1 MEILCG
7 QKHLSAQELWGK
19 GKSIVTDF
27 NSLIAEFG
35 NQVRENLRFGEGE
48 PEAQLTNPVATLL
61 KGFGALHSMEV
72 QTVRETSLKTAGGGL
87 VSEGLVRPDYAIMV
101 DGVLT
106 GYVEL
111 KAPGKNIDPDSF
123 TKKSHEYKQWQ
134 RLRNLPNLLYTNGT
148 EWRLYRYGKP
158 VPTGSEKND
167 NAVNVSAGSVII
179 NKKRVLFP
187 EKITWSA
194 PANLA
199 TLFLN
204 FLRWVP
210 APITSADRLV
220 ETLAPLAALL
230 REEMLLGLD
239 AQEKTYKADQAK
251 AKKKGE
257 EDLLIPSK
265 LVGLRDDWRDTLAP
279 GTSNEEF
286 ADSFAQTVV
295 FSLVVALSEG
305 HNLSIESLST
315 MANRLR
321 SQHGLLGNA
330 LGLLTEH
337 LDEKSSLYNAL
348 AVIVR
353 VMGAASWEYISGGK
367 ADVYLHLYE
376 HFLSIYNPEQRKKT
390 GSYYTPV
397 EVVDQMVRL
406 VDDALRTYMGKEH
419 GLASEGVSV
428 IDPAMGTGTYPLSV
442 MHKVAKTESLAPAAR
457 TRALNR
463 LAKNLYGFELQ
474 SGPFSVAE
482 LRLNQTLKELGADVP
497 EDGLNLY
504 VADTLY
510 DPYSRAKPMSGNTLR
525 LLSQLSNKAT
535 RVKREVPIQVCIGN
549 PPYKDKAQGMGGWVE
564 SGHRYKKKDEKEK
577 NSPILDDFRAPSM
590 GGYERVLK
598 NLYIYFWRWAF
609 WKVFEDSFR
618 VIESESDNSQHAG
631 VVCFITPSS
640 YLNGP
645 GFAGMREYI
654 RRSSSRGW
662 IINVTP
668 EGYGPEKENA
678 IFAIKTPVAISLFI
692 REENTDEERMADIRY
707 VALHGTFEE
716 KMQAL
721 ANLELDGE
729 EFMPVRSGW
738 GNQFAPDSGKDW
750 NSYLYMDDLYS
761 VSSSGIDPSRKWVV
775 APSQRIL
782 EERWSELTEGNDLKI
797 RANRF
802 KETPT
807 AGIAK
812 GKTPLLGNDTFQ
824 GSKES
829 LNDQIAREVIPTV
842 PNIVPIGYRSF
853 DRQYILADARLLD
866 RPRPK
871 LWPYRIQNQIFIV
884 EQYARNPKNGP
895 GLYFSSLIPDKNA
908 FKGSHGGRCYPVFTT
923 DGEPNLRTSVAQLL
937 CERFGNDA
945 PGNLVYYLAAL
956 TGHPEYVR
964 TFSKP
969 LETSHMR
976 APLTADP
983 ELWERAVQLGKQV
996 VWLHTYGERG
1006 EPLPGMKYLHQ
1017 LPEGADYTLPN
1028 PTVDM
1033 GKTMPEEKPS
1043 FSPDPV
1049 DSLSEEEN
1057 NPVMGTV
1064 SFGQAR
1070 CENMEKRV
1078 FDYTIGGNQVLGL
1091 WAKYRLKKPEEVS
1104 SSPLDEIVQRE
1115 WPEAWSEEY
1124 ERLLYTLT
1132 HLVHL
1137 EPAQEKLLDEVLAG
1151 EQIFREEF
1159 VDTED

>member
-1 MEILCG
+1 M
-7 QKHLSAQELWGK
+7 
-19 GKSIVTDF
+19 
-27 NSLIAEFG
+27 
-35 NQVRENLRFGEGE
+35 
-48 PEAQLTNPVATLL
+48 
-61 KGFGALHSMEV
+61 
-72 QTVRETSLKTAGGGL
+72 
-87 VSEGLVRPDYAIMV
+87 RPDYAIMV

-111 KAPGKNIDPDSF
+111 KAPGKNIDPASF
-123 TKKSHEYKQWQ
+123 GKKSHEYRQWQ

-148 EWRLYRYGKP
+148 EWRLYRYGEP
-158 VPTGSEKND
+158 VLTSTGYD
-167 NAVNVSAGSVII
+167 AVHMHGSFSGHGT
-179 NKKRVLFP
+179 L
-187 EKITWSA
+187 SA
-194 PANLA
+194 PDALA
-199 TLFLN
+199 TFFLN

-210 APITSADRLV
+210 APIKSADQLV

-230 REEMLLGLD
+230 REEMLLGLA

-257 EDLLIPSK
+257 EDFVIPPP
-265 LVGLRDDWRDTLAP
+265 LVGLRKDWRDTLAP
-279 GTSNEEF
+279 STSNEEF

-305 HNLSIESLST
+305 HDLSLETFST
-315 MANRLR
+315 MAGRLR

-353 VMGAASWEYISGGK
+353 VMDAASWADISGGK
-367 ADVYLHLYE
+367 SDVYLHLYE
-376 HFLSIYNPEQRKKT
+376 HFLKVYNPEQRKKT

-406 VDDALRTYMGKEH
+406 VDDALRTYLGKEH

-442 MHKVAKTESLAPAAR
+442 MHQVAKTESLSPAAR

-504 VADTLY
+504 VADTLS
-510 DPYSRAKPMSGNTLR
+510 DPYAKQKPVNGNTLR

-549 PPYKDKAQGMGGWVE
+549 PPYKDKAEGMGGWVE
-564 SGHRYKKKDEKEK
+564 SGFRSADVA
-577 NSPILDDFRAPSM
+577 SPILDDFRAPGM
-590 GGYERVLK
+590 GKYEYVLK
-598 NLYIYFWRWAF
+598 NLYVYFWRWAF

-618 VIESESDNSQHAG
+618 ALEGQLDSAQHAG
-631 VVCFITPSS
+631 VVCFITADG

-668 EGYGPEKENA
+668 EGKRPPAKNA
-678 IFAIKTPVAISLFI
+678 VFAIETPVSIALFL
-692 REENTDEERMADIRY
+692 REENTDEETPADIRY
-707 VALHGTFEE
+707 VALHGTFAE

-721 ANLELDGE
+721 ATLDLEGAGFE
-729 EFMPVRSGW
+729 PVRSGW
-738 GNQFAPDSGKDW
+738 GDKFAPEAGGDWDSYPELPDFYASCFPGVKP
-750 NSYLYMDDLYS
+750 N
-761 VSSSGIDPSRKWVV
+761 KTWVY
-775 APSQRIL
+775 APSESVLQ
-782 EERWSELTEGNDLKI
+782 ERWAELIEGNDLEV
-797 RANRF
+797 RAERF
-802 KETPT
+802 KETGST
-807 AGIAK
+807 SISAGK
-812 GKTPLLGNDTFQ
+812 KPLPGKDTFQ
-824 GSKES
+824 GSRES
-829 LNDQIAREVIPTV
+829 LNDQIARELIPDA
-842 PNIVPIGYRSF
+842 PNIVPVGYRSF
-853 DRQYILADARLLD
+853 DRQYILADSRLLERA
-866 RPRPK
+866 RPE
-871 LWPYRIQNQIFIV
+871 LWEHRVPGQIFIV
-884 EQYARNPKNGP
+884 EQHAHYPKAGP
-895 GLYFSSLIPDKNA
+895 GLYFSALIPDMHA
-908 FKGSHGGRCYPVFTT
+908 FNNRGGRAHPALTIGGT
-923 DGEPNLRTSVAQLL
+923 PNLTEPAKQMLR
-937 CERFGNDA
+937 ERLGDNA
-945 PGNLVYYLAAL
+945 PGDLVYYLAAL
-956 TGHPEYVR
+956 TGHPGYVR
-964 TFSKP
+964 TFDEP
-969 LETSHMR
+969 LQQAGIR
-976 APLTADP
+976 VPLTADP
-983 ELWERAVQLGKQV
+983 ALWERAVQLGKQV

-1017 LPEGADYTLPN
+1017 LPEGADYVLPT

-1033 GKTMPEEKPS
+1033 GKTMPEKKPS

-1049 DSLSEEEN
+1049 NSLSEEQN
-1057 NPVMGTV
+1057 IPVTGTV
-1064 SFGQAR
+1064 SFGRAR

-1078 FDYTIGGNQVLGL
+1078 FDYTVGGNQVLGL
-1091 WAKYRLKKPEEVS
+1091 WAKYRLKKPGVRS
-1104 SSPLDEIVQRE
+1104 SSPLDYIVQRE
-1115 WPEAWSEEY
+1115 WPPAWSEEY

>member
-1 MEILCG
+1 M
-7 QKHLSAQELWGK
+7 
-19 GKSIVTDF
+19 
-27 NSLIAEFG
+27 
-35 NQVRENLRFGEGE
+35 
-48 PEAQLTNPVATLL
+48 
-61 KGFGALHSMEV
+61 
-72 QTVRETSLKTAGGGL
+72 
-87 VSEGLVRPDYAIMV
+87 RPDYAIMV

-111 KAPGKNIDPDSF
+111 KAPGKNIDPASF
-123 TKKSHEYKQWQ
+123 TKKSHEYRQWQ

-148 EWRLYRYGKP
+148 EWRLYRYGEP
-158 VPTGSEKND
+158 VLTSTGYD
-167 NAVNVSAGSVII
+167 AVHMHGSFSGHGT
-179 NKKRVLFP
+179 L
-187 EKITWSA
+187 SA
-194 PANLA
+194 PDALA
-199 TLFLN
+199 TFFLN

-210 APITSADRLV
+210 APIKSADQLV

-230 REEMLLGLD
+230 REEMLLGLS

-257 EDLLIPSK
+257 EDFVIPPP
-265 LVGLRDDWRDTLAP
+265 LVGLRKDWRDTLAP
-279 GTSNEEF
+279 STSNEEF

-305 HNLSIESLST
+305 HDLSLETFST
-315 MANRLR
+315 MAGRLR

-353 VMGAASWEYISGGK
+353 VIGAASWVDISGGK
-367 ADVYLHLYE
+367 SDVYLHLYE
-376 HFLSIYNPEQRKKT
+376 HFLKVYNPEQRKKT

-406 VDDALRTYMGKEH
+406 VDDALRTYLGKEH

-442 MHKVAKTESLAPAAR
+442 MHQVAKAESLAPAAR

-482 LRLNQTLKELGADVP
+482 LRLNQTLREMGAEVP

-504 VADTLY
+504 VADTLG
-510 DPYSRAKPMSGNTLR
+510 DPYAKQKPVNGNTLR

-549 PPYKDKAQGMGGWVE
+549 PPYKDKAEGMGGWVE
-564 SGHRYKKKDEKEK
+564 SGFRSADVA
-577 NSPILDDFRAPSM
+577 SPILDDFRAQGM
-590 GGYERVLK
+590 GKYEYVLK
-598 NLYIYFWRWAF
+598 NLYVYFWRWAF

-618 VIESESDNSQHAG
+618 ALEGQPDSAQRAG
-631 VVCFITPSS
+631 VVCFITASG

-668 EGYGPEKENA
+668 EGKRPPAKNA
-678 IFAIKTPVAISLFI
+678 VFAIETPVSIALFL
-692 REENTDEERMADIRY
+692 REENTDEETPADIRY
-707 VALHGTFEE
+707 VALHGTFAE
-716 KMQAL
+716 KMQGLAAL
-721 ANLELDGE
+721 DLDGA
-729 EFMPVRSGW
+729 EFEPVRSGW
-738 GNQFAPDSGKDW
+738 GDKFAPEAGGDWDSYPELPDFYASCFPGVKP
-750 NSYLYMDDLYS
+750 N
-761 VSSSGIDPSRKWVV
+761 KTWVY
-775 APSQRIL
+775 APSESVLQ
-782 EERWSELTEGNDLKI
+782 ERWAELIEGNNLEV
-797 RANRF
+797 RAERF
-802 KETPT
+802 KETRDT
-807 AGIAK
+807 KITE
-812 GKTPLLGNDTFQ
+812 GKNPLPGSDTFQ
-824 GSKES
+824 GSLES
-829 LNDQIAREVIPTV
+829 LNDQIARELIPDT
-842 PNIVPIGYRSF
+842 PNIVQVGYRSF
-853 DRQYILADARLLD
+853 DRQYILADARLAD
-866 RPRPK
+866 MPRPK
-871 LWPYRIQNQIFIV
+871 LWEHRIPEQIFIV
-884 EQYARNPKNGP
+884 EQHAHYPKAGP
-895 GLYFSSLIPDKNA
+895 GLHFSALIPDMDA
-908 FKGSHGGRCYPVFTT
+908 FKGSEGGRAHPVLNINGT
-923 DGEPNLRTSVAQLL
+923 PNLTEPAAQMLR
-937 CERFGNDA
+937 ERFGNNA
-945 PGNLVYYLAAL
+945 PDDLVYYLAAL
-956 TGHPEYVR
+956 TGHPGYVR
-964 TFSKP
+964 TFDEP
-969 LETSHMR
+969 LQQAGIR
-976 APLTADP
+976 VPLTADP
-983 ELWERAVQLGKQV
+983 ALWERAVQLGKQV

-1017 LPEGADYTLPN
+1017 IPEGADYVLPT

-1033 GKTMPEEKPS
+1033 GKTMPEKKPS

-1064 SFGQAR
+1064 SFGRAR
-1070 CENMEKRV
+1070 CENVEKRV
-1078 FDYTIGGNQVLGL
+1078 FDYTVGGNQVLGL
-1091 WAKYRLKKPEEVS
+1091 WAKYRLKKPVVRRS
-1104 SSPLDEIVQRE
+1104 SSLNDIVQRE

-1124 ERLLYTLT
+1124 ERLFYTLT

-1137 EPAQEKLLDEVLAG
+1137 EPAQEKLLDEVLVG

-1159 VDTED
+1159 VDTEN

>member
-1 MEILCG
+1 M
-7 QKHLSAQELWGK
+7 
-19 GKSIVTDF
+19 
-27 NSLIAEFG
+27 
-35 NQVRENLRFGEGE
+35 
-48 PEAQLTNPVATLL
+48 
-61 KGFGALHSMEV
+61 
-72 QTVRETSLKTAGGGL
+72 
-87 VSEGLVRPDYAIMV
+87 RPDYAIMV

-111 KAPGKNIDPDSF
+111 KAPDKNIDPASF
-123 TKKSHEYKQWQ
+123 TKKSHEYRQWQ

-148 EWRLYRYGKP
+148 EWRLYRYGEP
-158 VPTGSEKND
+158 VLTSTGYD
-167 NAVNVSAGSVII
+167 AVHMHGSFSGHGT
-179 NKKRVLFP
+179 L
-187 EKITWSA
+187 SA
-194 PANLA
+194 PDALA
-199 TLFLN
+199 TFFLN

-210 APITSADRLV
+210 APIKSADQLV

-230 REEMLLGLD
+230 REEMLLGL
-239 AQEKTYKADQAK
+239 AVQEKTYKADQAK

-257 EDLLIPSK
+257 EDFVIPPP
-265 LVGLRDDWRDTLAP
+265 LVGLRKDWRDTLAP
-279 GTSNEEF
+279 STSNEEF

-305 HNLSIESLST
+305 HDLSLETFST
-315 MANRLR
+315 MAGRLR

-353 VMGAASWEYISGGK
+353 VMGAASWADISGGK
-367 ADVYLHLYE
+367 SDVYLHLYE
-376 HFLSIYNPEQRKKT
+376 HFLKVYNPEQRKKT

-406 VDDALRTYMGKEH
+406 VDDALRTYLGKEH

-442 MHKVAKTESLAPAAR
+442 MHKVARTESLAPAAR

-482 LRLNQTLKELGADVP
+482 LRLNQTLKELGSDIP

-504 VADTLY
+504 VADTLS
-510 DPYSRAKPMSGNTLR
+510 DPYAKQKPVNGNTLR

-549 PPYKDKAQGMGGWVE
+549 PPYKDKAEGMGGWVE
-564 SGHRYKKKDEKEK
+564 SGFRSA
-577 NSPILDDFRAPSM
+577 NVASPILDDFRAPGM
-590 GGYERVLK
+590 GKYGYVLK
-598 NLYIYFWRWAF
+598 NLYVYFWRWAF

-618 VIESESDNSQHAG
+618 ALEGQPDSSKRAG
-631 VVCFITPSS
+631 AVCFITASG
-640 YLNGP
+640 YLKGP

-654 RRSSSRGW
+654 RRSASRGW

-668 EGYGPEKENA
+668 EGKRPPAKNA
-678 IFAIKTPVAISLFI
+678 VFAIETPVSIALFL
-692 REENTDEERMADIRY
+692 REENTDEETPADIRY
-707 VALHGTFEE
+707 VALHGKLEE

-721 ANLELDGE
+721 ATLDLDGA
-729 EFMPVRSGW
+729 EFEPVRSGW
-738 GNQFAPDSGKDW
+738 GDKFAPEAGGDWDSYPELVDFYTK
-750 NSYLYMDDLYS
+750 NFQ
-761 VSSSGIDPSRKWVV
+761 GIKPNKTWVY
-775 APSQRIL
+775 APAETVLR
-782 EERWSELTEGNDLKI
+782 ERWVELIEGNDLEV
-797 RANRF
+797 RTERF
-802 KETPT
+802 KETPST
-807 AGIAK
+807 SIFK
-812 GKTPLLGNDTFQ
+812 GKKPLPGKDTFQ
-824 GSKES
+824 GSRES
-829 LNDQIAREVIPTV
+829 LNDQIAREVIPDA
-842 PNIVPIGYRSF
+842 PNIVPVGYRSF
-853 DRQYILADARLLD
+853 DRQYILADSRLLERE
-866 RPRPK
+866 RPE
-871 LWPYRIQNQIFIV
+871 LWEHRVPGQIFIV
-884 EQYARNPKNGP
+884 EQHAHYPKAGP
-895 GLYFSSLIPDKNA
+895 GLHFSTLIPDLDA
-908 FKGSHGGRCYPVFTT
+908 FNNRGGRAHPVLNVS
-923 DGEPNLRTSVAQLL
+923 GVPNLTEPAKQMLR
-937 CERFGNDA
+937 ERFGDNA
-945 PGNLVYYLAAL
+945 PGDLVYYLAAL
-956 TGHPEYVR
+956 TGHSGYVR
-964 TFSKP
+964 TFDKP
-969 LETSHMR
+969 LQQAGIR
-976 APLTADP
+976 VPLTADP
-983 ELWERAVQLGKQV
+983 KLWERAVQLGKQV

-1017 LPEGADYTLPN
+1017 LPKDADYTLPT

-1033 GKTMPEEKPS
+1033 GRTMPEKKPS

-1049 DSLSEEEN
+1049 IGSLSEEEN

-1070 CENMEKRV
+1070 CENVEKRV

-1091 WAKYRLKKPEEVS
+1091 WAKYRLKKPVVRRS
-1104 SSPLDEIVQRE
+1104 SSLNDIVQRE

>member
-1 MEILCG
+1 M
-7 QKHLSAQELWGK
+7 
-19 GKSIVTDF
+19 TDF

-35 NQVRENLRFGEGE
+35 RQVRENLRVGDGE

-61 KGFGALHSMEV
+61 QDFGALHSMKV
-72 QTVRETSLKTAGGGL
+72 VTVRETSLKTAGGGL
-87 VSEGLVRPDYAIMV
+87 VSEGLVRPDYAITV

-111 KAPGKNIDPDSF
+111 KAPGKNIDPASF
-123 TKKSHEYKQWQ
+123 TKKSHEYRQWQ

-148 EWRLYRYGKP
+148 EWRLYRYGEP
-158 VPTGSEKND
+158 VLTSTGYD
-167 NAVNVSAGSVII
+167 AVHMHGSFSGHGT
-179 NKKRVLFP
+179 L
-187 EKITWSA
+187 SA
-194 PANLA
+194 PDAL
-199 TLFLN
+199 TTFFLS

-210 APITSADRLV
+210 APIKSADQLV

-230 REEMLLGLD
+230 REEMLLGLA

-257 EDLLIPSK
+257 EDFVIPPP
-265 LVGLRDDWRDTLAP
+265 LVGLRKDWRDTLAP
-279 GTSNEEF
+279 STSNEEF

-295 FSLVVALSEG
+295 FSLVVALSE
-305 HNLSIESLST
+305 NLDLSLETFST
-315 MANRLR
+315 MAGRLR

-353 VMGAASWEYISGGK
+353 VMDAASWADISGGK
-367 ADVYLHLYE
+367 SDVYLHLYE
-376 HFLSIYNPEQRKKT
+376 HFLKVYNPEQRKKT

-406 VDDALRTYMGKEH
+406 VDDALRTYLGKEH

-442 MHKVAKTESLAPAAR
+442 MHQVAKTESLAPAAR

-482 LRLNQTLKELGADVP
+482 LRLNQTLKEMGAEVP

-504 VADTLY
+504 VADTLS
-510 DPYSRAKPMSGNTLR
+510 DPYAKQKPVNGNTLR

-549 PPYKDKAQGMGGWVE
+549 PPYKDKAEGMDGWVE
-564 SGHRYKKKDEKEK
+564 SGFRSADVA
-577 NSPILDDFRAPSM
+577 SPILDDFRAQGM
-590 GGYERVLK
+590 GKYEYVLK
-598 NLYIYFWRWAF
+598 NLYVYFWRWAF

-618 VIESESDNSQHAG
+618 ALEGQSDSAQHAG
-631 VVCFITPSS
+631 VVCFITADG

-668 EGYGPEKENA
+668 EGKRPPAKNA
-678 IFAIKTPVAISLFI
+678 VFAIETPVSIALFL
-692 REENTDEERMADIRY
+692 REENTDEETPADIRY
-707 VALHGTFEE
+707 VALHGTFAE

-721 ANLELDGE
+721 AALDLEGAGFE
-729 EFMPVRSGW
+729 PVRSGW
-738 GNQFAPDSGKDW
+738 GDKFAPEADGDWDSYPELPDFYASCFPGVKP
-750 NSYLYMDDLYS
+750 N
-761 VSSSGIDPSRKWVV
+761 KTWVY
-775 APSQRIL
+775 APSESVLQ
-782 EERWSELTEGNDLKI
+782 ERWAELIEGNDLEV
-797 RANRF
+797 RAERF
-802 KETPT
+802 KETGST
-807 AGIAK
+807 SISAGK
-812 GKTPLLGNDTFQ
+812 KPLPGKDTFQ
-824 GSKES
+824 GSRES
-829 LNDQIAREVIPTV
+829 LNDQIARELIPDA
-842 PNIVPIGYRSF
+842 PNIVPVGYRSF
-853 DRQYILADARLLD
+853 DRQYILADSRLLERA
-866 RPRPK
+866 RPE
-871 LWPYRIQNQIFIV
+871 LWEHRVPGQIFIV
-884 EQYARNPKNGP
+884 EQHAHYPKAGP
-895 GLYFSSLIPDKNA
+895 GLYFSTLIPDMHA
-908 FKGSHGGRCYPVFTT
+908 FNNRGGRAHPALTI
-923 DGEPNLRTSVAQLL
+923 GGAPNLTESAAQMLR
-937 CERFGNDA
+937 ERFGENA
-945 PGNLVYYLAAL
+945 PGDLVYYLAAL
-956 TGHPEYVR
+956 TGHPGYVR
-964 TFSKP
+964 TFDEP
-969 LETSHMR
+969 LQQAGIR
-976 APLTADP
+976 VPLTADP

-996 VWLHTYGERG
+996 VWLHTCGERG
-1006 EPLPGMKYLHQ
+1006 EPLPDMKYLHQ
-1017 LPEGADYTLPN
+1017 IPEGADYVLPT

-1033 GKTMPEEKPS
+1033 GKTMPEKKPS

-1049 DSLSEEEN
+1049 NSLSKEQDS
-1057 NPVMGTV
+1057 PVTGTV
-1064 SFGQAR
+1064 SFGRSR
-1070 CENMEKRV
+1070 CENVEKPV

-1091 WAKYRLKKPEEVS
+1091 WTKYRLKKPGVRS
-1104 SSPLDEIVQRE
+1104 SSPLDYIVQRE
-1115 WPEAWSEEY
+1115 WPPAWSEEY

>member
-1 MEILCG
+1 M
-7 QKHLSAQELWGK
+7 
-19 GKSIVTDF
+19 
-27 NSLIAEFG
+27 
-35 NQVRENLRFGEGE
+35 
-48 PEAQLTNPVATLL
+48 
-61 KGFGALHSMEV
+61 
-72 QTVRETSLKTAGGGL
+72 
-87 VSEGLVRPDYAIMV
+87 RPDYAIMV

-111 KAPGKNIDPDSF
+111 KAPGKNIDPASF
-123 TKKSHEYKQWQ
+123 TKKSHEYRQWQ

-148 EWRLYRYGKP
+148 EWRLYRYGEP
-158 VPTGSEKND
+158 VLTSTGYD
-167 NAVNVSAGSVII
+167 AVHMHGSFSGHGT
-179 NKKRVLFP
+179 L
-187 EKITWSA
+187 SA
-194 PANLA
+194 PDALA
-199 TLFLN
+199 TFFLN

-210 APITSADRLV
+210 APIKSADQLV

-230 REEMLLGLD
+230 REEMLLGL
-239 AQEKTYKADQAK
+239 AVQEKTYKADQAK

-257 EDLLIPSK
+257 EDFVIPPP
-265 LVGLRDDWRDTLAP
+265 LVGLRKDWRDTLAP
-279 GTSNEEF
+279 STSNEEF

-295 FSLVVALSEG
+295 FSLVVALSE
-305 HNLSIESLST
+305 NLDLSLETFST
-315 MANRLR
+315 MAGRLR

-330 LGLLTEH
+330 LSLLTDH

-353 VMGAASWEYISGGK
+353 VMDAASWADISGGK
-367 ADVYLHLYE
+367 SDVYLHLYE
-376 HFLSIYNPEQRKKT
+376 HFLKVYNPEQRKKT

-406 VDDALRTYMGKEH
+406 VDDALRAYLGKEH

-442 MHKVAKTESLAPAAR
+442 MHQVAKTDSLAPAAR

-482 LRLNQTLKELGADVP
+482 LRLNETLKEMGAEVP

-504 VADTLY
+504 VADTLS
-510 DPYSRAKPMSGNTLR
+510 DPYAKQKPVNGNTLR

-549 PPYKDKAQGMGGWVE
+549 PPYKDKAEGMGGWVE
-564 SGHRYKKKDEKEK
+564 SGFRSADVA
-577 NSPILDDFRAPSM
+577 SPILDDFRAQGM
-590 GGYERVLK
+590 GKYEYVLK
-598 NLYIYFWRWAF
+598 NLYVYFWRWAF

-618 VIESESDNSQHAG
+618 ALEGQPDSAQRAG
-631 VVCFITPSS
+631 VVCFITADG
-640 YLNGP
+640 YLHGP

-668 EGYGPEKENA
+668 EGKRPPAKNA
-678 IFAIKTPVAISLFI
+678 VFAIETPVSIALFL
-692 REENTDEERMADIRY
+692 REEKTDEETPADIRY
-707 VALHGTFEE
+707 VALHGTFAE

-721 ANLELDGE
+721 AALNLDGA
-729 EFMPVRSGW
+729 EFEPVRSGW
-738 GNQFAPDSGKDW
+738 GDKFAPEAGGDWDSYPEIPDFYTSCFPGVKP
-750 NSYLYMDDLYS
+750 N
-761 VSSSGIDPSRKWVV
+761 KTWVY
-775 APSQRIL
+775 APSESVLQ
-782 EERWSELTEGNDLKI
+782 ERWAELIEGNDLEV
-797 RANRF
+797 RAERF
-802 KETPT
+802 KETRDT
-807 AGIAK
+807 KITE
-812 GKTPLLGNDTFQ
+812 GKKPLPGSDTFQ
-824 GSKES
+824 GSLES
-829 LNDQIAREVIPTV
+829 LNEQIAREFIPDT
-842 PNIVPIGYRSF
+842 PNIVQVGYRSF
-853 DRQYILADARLLD
+853 DRQYILADARLAD
-866 RPRPK
+866 MPRPK
-871 LWPYRIQNQIFIV
+871 LWEHRVPGQIFIV
-884 EQYARNPKNGP
+884 EQHAHYPKAGP
-895 GLYFSSLIPDKNA
+895 GLYFSALIPDMHA
-908 FKGSHGGRCYPVFTT
+908 FNNRGGRAHPALTIGGT
-923 DGEPNLRTSVAQLL
+923 PNLTEPAAQMLR
-937 CERFGNDA
+937 ERFGNNA
-945 PGNLVYYLAAL
+945 PDDLVYYLAAL
-956 TGHPEYVR
+956 TGHPGYVR
-964 TFSKP
+964 TFDEP
-969 LETSHMR
+969 LQQAGIR
-976 APLTADP
+976 VPLTADP
-983 ELWERAVQLGKQV
+983 ALWERAVQLGKQV

-1017 LPEGADYTLPN
+1017 LPEGADYTLPT

-1033 GKTMPEEKPS
+1033 GSAMPEKKPS

-1049 DSLSEEEN
+1049 NSLSEEEN
-1057 NPVMGTV
+1057 NPAMGTV

-1070 CENMEKRV
+1070 CENVEKRV

-1091 WAKYRLKKPEEVS
+1091 WAKYRLKKPVVRRS
-1104 SSPLDEIVQRE
+1104 SSLNDIVQRE
-1115 WPEAWSEEY
+1115 WPLAWSEEY

>member
-1 MEILCG
+1 M
-7 QKHLSAQELWGK
+7 
-19 GKSIVTDF
+19 
-27 NSLIAEFG
+27 
-35 NQVRENLRFGEGE
+35 
-48 PEAQLTNPVATLL
+48 
-61 KGFGALHSMEV
+61 
-72 QTVRETSLKTAGGGL
+72 
-87 VSEGLVRPDYAIMV
+87 RPDYAIMV

-111 KAPGKNIDPDSF
+111 KAPGKNIDPASF
-123 TKKSHEYKQWQ
+123 GKKSHEYKQWQ

-148 EWRLYRYGKP
+148 EWRLYRYGEP
-158 VPTGSEKND
+158 VLTSTGYD
-167 NAVNVSAGSVII
+167 AVHMHGSFSGHGT
-179 NKKRVLFP
+179 L
-187 EKITWSA
+187 SA
-194 PANLA
+194 PDALA
-199 TLFLN
+199 TFFLN

-210 APITSADRLV
+210 APIKSADQLV

-230 REEMLLGLD
+230 REEMLLGL
-239 AQEKTYKADQAK
+239 AVQEKTYKADQAK

-257 EDLLIPSK
+257 EDFVIPPP
-265 LVGLRDDWRDTLAP
+265 LVGLRKDWRDTLAP
-279 GTSNEEF
+279 STSNEEF

-305 HNLSIESLST
+305 HDLSLETFST
-315 MANRLR
+315 MAGRLR

-353 VMGAASWEYISGGK
+353 VMGAASWDDISGGK
-367 ADVYLHLYE
+367 SDVYLHLYE
-376 HFLSIYNPEQRKKT
+376 HFLKVYNPEQRKKT

-406 VDDALRTYMGKEH
+406 VDDALRTYLGKEH

-482 LRLNQTLKELGADVP
+482 LRLNQTLKELGADIP

-504 VADTLY
+504 VADTLS
-510 DPYSRAKPMSGNTLR
+510 DPYAKQKPVNGNTLR

-549 PPYKDKAQGMGGWVE
+549 PPYKDKAEGMGGWVE
-564 SGHRYKKKDEKEK
+564 SGFRSPDVA
-577 NSPILDDFRAPSM
+577 SPILDDFRASGM
-590 GGYERVLK
+590 GRYEYVLK
-598 NLYIYFWRWAF
+598 NLYVYFWRWAF

-618 VIESESDNSQHAG
+618 AMEGQSDSAQRAG
-631 VVCFITPSS
+631 VVCFITADG

-668 EGYGPEKENA
+668 EGKRPPAKNA
-678 IFAIKTPVAISLFI
+678 VFAIETPVSIALFL
-692 REENTDEERMADIRY
+692 REENTDEETPADIRY
-707 VALHGTFEE
+707 VALHGTFAE

-721 ANLELDGE
+721 AALDLDGA
-729 EFMPVRSGW
+729 EFEPVRSGW
-738 GNQFAPDSGKDW
+738 GDKFAPEAGGDWDSYPELPDFYASCFPGVKP
-750 NSYLYMDDLYS
+750 N
-761 VSSSGIDPSRKWVV
+761 KTWVY
-775 APSQRIL
+775 APSESVLQ
-782 EERWSELTEGNDLKI
+782 ERWAELIEGNDLEV
-797 RANRF
+797 RAERF
-802 KETPT
+802 KETSST
-807 AGIAK
+807 GIAV
-812 GKTPLLGNDTFQ
+812 GKKPLPGSDTFQ
-824 GSKES
+824 GSLES
-829 LNDQIAREVIPTV
+829 LNNQIARELIPDT
-842 PNIVPIGYRSF
+842 PNIVQVGYRSF
-853 DRQYILADARLLD
+853 DRQYILADSRLLERA
-866 RPRPK
+866 RPE
-871 LWPYRIQNQIFIV
+871 LWEHRVPGQIFIV
-884 EQYARNPKNGP
+884 EQHAHYPKAGP
-895 GLYFSSLIPDKNA
+895 GLYFSALIPDMHA
-908 FKGSHGGRCYPVFTT
+908 FNNRGGRAHPALTIGGT
-923 DGEPNLRTSVAQLL
+923 PNLTEPAKQMLR
-937 CERFGNDA
+937 ERLGDNA
-945 PGNLVYYLAAL
+945 PGDLVYYLAAL
-956 TGHPEYVR
+956 TGHPGYVR
-964 TFSKP
+964 TFDEP
-969 LETSHMR
+969 LQQAGIR
-976 APLTADP
+976 VPLTADP
-983 ELWERAVQLGKQV
+983 ALWERAVQLGKQV

-1017 LPEGADYTLPN
+1017 LPEGADYTLPT

-1033 GKTMPEEKPS
+1033 GKTMPEKKPS

-1049 DSLSEEEN
+1049 NSLSEEQN
-1057 NPVMGTV
+1057 IPVTGTV
-1064 SFGQAR
+1064 SFGRAR

-1078 FDYTIGGNQVLGL
+1078 FDYTVGGNQVLGL
-1091 WAKYRLKKPEEVS
+1091 WAKYRLKKPGVRS
-1104 SSPLDEIVQRE
+1104 SSPLDYIVQRE
-1115 WPEAWSEEY
+1115 WPPAWSEEY

-1137 EPAQEKLLDEVLAG
+1137 EPAQEKLLDEVLVG

>member
-1 MEILCG
+1 M
-7 QKHLSAQELWGK
+7 
-19 GKSIVTDF
+19 TDF

-35 NQVRENLRFGEGE
+35 RQVRENLRVGDGE

-61 KGFGALHSMEV
+61 QDFGALHSMKV
-72 QTVRETSLKTAGGGL
+72 VTVRETSLKTAGGGL

-111 KAPGKNIDPDSF
+111 KAPGKNIDPASF

-148 EWRLYRYGKP
+148 EWRLYRYGEP
-158 VPTGSEKND
+158 VLTSTGYE
-167 NAVNVSAGSVII
+167 AVHMHGSFSGHGT
-179 NKKRVLFP
+179 L
-187 EKITWSA
+187 SA
-194 PANLA
+194 PDALA
-199 TLFLN
+199 TFFLN

-210 APITSADRLV
+210 APITSADQLV

-230 REEMLLGLD
+230 REEMLLGLS
-239 AQEKTYKADQAK
+239 AQEKTYKAEQAK

-257 EDLLIPSK
+257 EDFVIPPP
-265 LVGLRDDWRDTLAP
+265 LVGLRKDWRDTLAP
-279 GTSNEEF
+279 STSNEEF

-305 HNLSIESLST
+305 HDLSLETFST
-315 MANRLR
+315 MAGRLR

-353 VMGAASWEYISGGK
+353 VMGAASWSDISGGK
-367 ADVYLHLYE
+367 SDVYLHLYE
-376 HFLSIYNPEQRKKT
+376 HFLKVYNPEQRKKT

-406 VDDALRTYMGKEH
+406 VDDALRTYLGKEH

-442 MHKVAKTESLAPAAR
+442 MHQVAKTESLAPAAR

-482 LRLNQTLKELGADVP
+482 LRLNQTLKEMGGDVP

-504 VADTLY
+504 VADTLS
-510 DPYSRAKPMSGNTLR
+510 DPYAKQKPVNGNTLR

-549 PPYKDKAQGMGGWVE
+549 PPYKDKAEGMGGWVE
-564 SGHRYKKKDEKEK
+564 SGFRSPDVA
-577 NSPILDDFRAPSM
+577 SPILDDFRAPGM
-590 GGYERVLK
+590 GKYEYVLK
-598 NLYIYFWRWAF
+598 NLYVYFWRWAF

-618 VIESESDNSQHAG
+618 ALEGQSDSAQRAG
-631 VVCFITPSS
+631 VVCFITADG
-640 YLNGP
+640 YLHGP

-668 EGYGPEKENA
+668 EGKRPPAKNA
-678 IFAIKTPVAISLFI
+678 VFAIETPVSIALFL
-692 REENTDEERMADIRY
+692 REENTDEETPADIRY
-707 VALHGTFEE
+707 VALHGTFAE

-721 ANLELDGE
+721 ATLDLDGAGFE
-729 EFMPVRSGW
+729 PVRSGW
-738 GNQFAPDSGKDW
+738 GDKFAPEAGGDWDSYPALPDFYA
-750 NSYLYMDDLYS
+750 SYFPG
-761 VSSSGIDPSRKWVV
+761 VKPNKTWVY
-775 APSQRIL
+775 APSESVLQ
-782 EERWSELTEGNDLKI
+782 ERWAELIEGNDLEV
-797 RANRF
+797 RAERF
-802 KETPT
+802 KETSST
-807 AGIAK
+807 GIAV
-812 GKTPLLGNDTFQ
+812 GKKPLPGNDTFQ
-824 GSKES
+824 GSLES
-829 LNDQIAREVIPTV
+829 LNDQITREIIPDA
-842 PNIVPIGYRSF
+842 PNIVPVGYRSF
-853 DRQYILADARLLD
+853 DRQYILADSRLLHRASPD
-866 RPRPK
+866 
-871 LWPYRIQNQIFIV
+871 LWEHRVPGQIFIV
-884 EQYARNPKNGP
+884 EQHAHYPKAGP
-895 GLYFSSLIPDKNA
+895 GLYFSALIPDMHA
-908 FKGSHGGRCYPVFTT
+908 FNNRGGRAHPALTIGGT
-923 DGEPNLRTSVAQLL
+923 PNLTESASQMLR
-937 CERFGNDA
+937 ERFGDNA
-945 PGNLVYYLAAL
+945 PGDLVYYLAAL
-956 TGHPEYVR
+956 TGHPGYVR
-964 TFSKP
+964 TFDEP
-969 LETSHMR
+969 LQQAGIR
-976 APLTADP
+976 VPLTADP
-983 ELWERAVQLGKQV
+983 ALWERAVQLGKQV

-1017 LPEGADYTLPN
+1017 LPEGADYVLPT

-1033 GKTMPEEKPS
+1033 GKTMPEKKPS
-1043 FSPDPV
+1043 FSPDTV
-1049 DSLSEEEN
+1049 TGSLSEEEN
-1057 NPVMGTV
+1057 ISVTGTV

-1070 CENMEKRV
+1070 CENVEKRV

-1091 WAKYRLKKPEEVS
+1091 WAKYRLKKPVVRRS
-1104 SSPLDEIVQRE
+1104 SSLNDIVQRE

>member
-1 MEILCG
+1 M
-7 QKHLSAQELWGK
+7 
-19 GKSIVTDF
+19 
-27 NSLIAEFG
+27 
-35 NQVRENLRFGEGE
+35 
-48 PEAQLTNPVATLL
+48 
-61 KGFGALHSMEV
+61 
-72 QTVRETSLKTAGGGL
+72 
-87 VSEGLVRPDYAIMV
+87 RPDYAIMV

-111 KAPGKNIDPDSF
+111 KAPGKNIDPASF
-123 TKKSHEYKQWQ
+123 GKKSHEYKQWQ

-148 EWRLYRYGKP
+148 EWRLYRYGEP
-158 VPTGSEKND
+158 VLTSTGYD
-167 NAVNVSAGSVII
+167 AVHMHGSFSGHGT
-179 NKKRVLFP
+179 L
-187 EKITWSA
+187 SA
-194 PANLA
+194 PDALA
-199 TLFLN
+199 TFFLN

-210 APITSADRLV
+210 APIKSADQLV

-230 REEMLLGLD
+230 REEMLLGL
-239 AQEKTYKADQAK
+239 AVQEKTYKADQAK

-257 EDLLIPSK
+257 EDFVIPPP
-265 LVGLRDDWRDTLAP
+265 LVGLRKDWRDTLAP
-279 GTSNEEF
+279 STSNEEF

-305 HNLSIESLST
+305 HDLSLETFST
-315 MANRLR
+315 MAGRLR

-353 VMGAASWEYISGGK
+353 VMGAASWDDISGGK
-367 ADVYLHLYE
+367 SDVYLHLYE
-376 HFLSIYNPEQRKKT
+376 HFLKVYNPEQRKKT

-406 VDDALRTYMGKEH
+406 VDDALRTYLGKEH

-442 MHKVAKTESLAPAAR
+442 MHKVARTESLAPAAR

-482 LRLNQTLKELGADVP
+482 LRLNQTLKELGADIP

-504 VADTLY
+504 VADTLS
-510 DPYSRAKPMSGNTLR
+510 DPYAKQKPVNGNTLR

-549 PPYKDKAQGMGGWVE
+549 PPYKDKAEGMGGWVE
-564 SGHRYKKKDEKEK
+564 SGFRSPDVA
-577 NSPILDDFRAPSM
+577 SPILDDFRASGM
-590 GGYERVLK
+590 GRYEYVLK
-598 NLYIYFWRWAF
+598 NLYVYFWRWAF

-618 VIESESDNSQHAG
+618 AMEGQSDSAQRAG
-631 VVCFITPSS
+631 VVCFITADG

-668 EGYGPEKENA
+668 EGKRPPAKNA
-678 IFAIKTPVAISLFI
+678 VFAIETPVSIALFL
-692 REENTDEERMADIRY
+692 REENTDEETPADIRY
-707 VALHGTFEE
+707 VALHGTFAE

-721 ANLELDGE
+721 AALDLDGA
-729 EFMPVRSGW
+729 EFEPVRSGW
-738 GNQFAPDSGKDW
+738 GDKFAPEAGGDWDSYPELPDFYASCFPGVKP
-750 NSYLYMDDLYS
+750 N
-761 VSSSGIDPSRKWVV
+761 KTWVY
-775 APSQRIL
+775 APSESVLQ
-782 EERWSELTEGNDLKI
+782 ERWAELIEGNDLEV
-797 RANRF
+797 RAERF
-802 KETPT
+802 KETSST
-807 AGIAK
+807 GIAV
-812 GKTPLLGNDTFQ
+812 GKKPLPGSDTFQ
-824 GSKES
+824 GSLES
-829 LNDQIAREVIPTV
+829 LNNQIARELIPDT
-842 PNIVPIGYRSF
+842 PNIVQVGYRSF
-853 DRQYILADARLLD
+853 DRQYILADSRLLERA
-866 RPRPK
+866 RPE
-871 LWPYRIQNQIFIV
+871 LWEHRVPGQIFIV
-884 EQYARNPKNGP
+884 EQHAHYPKAGP
-895 GLYFSSLIPDKNA
+895 GLYFSALIPDMHA
-908 FKGSHGGRCYPVFTT
+908 FNNRGGRAHPALTIGGT
-923 DGEPNLRTSVAQLL
+923 PNLTEPAKQMLR
-937 CERFGNDA
+937 ERLGDNA
-945 PGNLVYYLAAL
+945 PGDLVYYLAAL
-956 TGHPEYVR
+956 TGHPGYVR
-964 TFSKP
+964 TFDEP
-969 LETSHMR
+969 LQQAGIR
-976 APLTADP
+976 VPLTADP
-983 ELWERAVQLGKQV
+983 ALWERAVQLGKQV

-1017 LPEGADYTLPN
+1017 LPEGADYTLPT

-1033 GKTMPEEKPS
+1033 GKTMPEKKPS

-1049 DSLSEEEN
+1049 NSLSEEQN
-1057 NPVMGTV
+1057 IPVTGTV
-1064 SFGQAR
+1064 SFGRAR
-1070 CENMEKRV
+1070 CENMEKPV

-1091 WAKYRLKKPEEVS
+1091 WAKYRLKKPGVRS
-1104 SSPLDEIVQRE
+1104 SSPLDYIVQRE
-1115 WPEAWSEEY
+1115 WPPAWSEEY

>member
-1 MEILCG
+1 M
-7 QKHLSAQELWGK
+7 
-19 GKSIVTDF
+19 
-27 NSLIAEFG
+27 
-35 NQVRENLRFGEGE
+35 
-48 PEAQLTNPVATLL
+48 
-61 KGFGALHSMEV
+61 
-72 QTVRETSLKTAGGGL
+72 
-87 VSEGLVRPDYAIMV
+87 RPDYAIMV

-111 KAPGKNIDPDSF
+111 KAPGMNIDPASF

-148 EWRLYRYGKP
+148 EWRLYRYGEP
-158 VPTGSEKND
+158 VLTSTGYD
-167 NAVNVSAGSVII
+167 AVHMHGSFSGHGT
-179 NKKRVLFP
+179 L
-187 EKITWSA
+187 SA
-194 PANLA
+194 PDALA
-199 TLFLN
+199 TFFLN

-210 APITSADRLV
+210 APIQSADQLV

-230 REEMLLGLD
+230 REEMLLGL
-239 AQEKTYKADQAK
+239 AVQEKTYKADQAK

-257 EDLLIPSK
+257 EDFVIPPP
-265 LVGLRDDWRDTLAP
+265 LVGLRKDWRDTLAP
-279 GTSNEEF
+279 STSNEEF

-305 HNLSIESLST
+305 HDLSLETFST
-315 MANRLR
+315 MAGRLR

-353 VMGAASWEYISGGK
+353 VMGAASWADISGGK
-367 ADVYLHLYE
+367 SDVYLHLYE
-376 HFLSIYNPEQRKKT
+376 HFLKVYNPEQRKKT

-406 VDDALRTYMGKEH
+406 VDDALRTYLGKEH

-442 MHKVAKTESLAPAAR
+442 MHKVARTESLAPAAR

-482 LRLNQTLKELGADVP
+482 LRLNQTLKELGADIP

-504 VADTLY
+504 VADTLS
-510 DPYSRAKPMSGNTLR
+510 DPYAKQKPVNGNTLR

-549 PPYKDKAQGMGGWVE
+549 PPYKDKAEGMGGWVE
-564 SGHRYKKKDEKEK
+564 SGFRSA
-577 NSPILDDFRAPSM
+577 NVASPILDDFRAPGM
-590 GGYERVLK
+590 GKYEYVLK
-598 NLYIYFWRWAF
+598 NLYVYFWRWAF

-618 VIESESDNSQHAG
+618 ALEGQPDSAQRAG
-631 VVCFITPSS
+631 VVCFITADG

-668 EGYGPEKENA
+668 EGKRPPAKNA
-678 IFAIKTPVAISLFI
+678 VFAIETPVSIALFL
-692 REENTDEERMADIRY
+692 REENTEEETPADIRY
-707 VALHGTFEE
+707 VALHGTFAE

-721 ANLELDGE
+721 ANLDLDGT
-729 EFMPVRSGW
+729 EFEPARSGW
-738 GNQFAPDSGKDW
+738 GDKFAPEAGGDWDSYPELPDFYASCFPGVKP
-750 NSYLYMDDLYS
+750 N
-761 VSSSGIDPSRKWVV
+761 KTWVY
-775 APSQRIL
+775 APSESVLQ
-782 EERWSELTEGNDLKI
+782 ERWAELIEGNDLEV
-797 RANRF
+797 RAERF
-802 KETPT
+802 KETRDT
-807 AGIAK
+807 KITE
-812 GKTPLLGNDTFQ
+812 GKKPLPGSDTFQ
-824 GSKES
+824 GSLES
-829 LNDQIAREVIPTV
+829 LNDQIARELIPDT
-842 PNIVPIGYRSF
+842 PNIVPVGYRSF
-853 DRQYILADARLLD
+853 DRQYILADARLAD
-866 RPRPK
+866 MPRPK
-871 LWPYRIQNQIFIV
+871 LWEHRVPGQIFIV
-884 EQYARNPKNGP
+884 EQHARHPQAGP
-895 GLYFSSLIPDKNA
+895 GLYFDALIPDMNA
-908 FKGSHGGRCYPVFTT
+908 FNNRGGRAHPALTIGGT
-923 DGEPNLRTSVAQLL
+923 PSLTEPAAQMLR
-937 CERFGNDA
+937 ERFGNNA
-945 PGNLVYYLAAL
+945 PDDLVYYLAAL
-956 TGHPEYVR
+956 TGHPGYVR
-964 TFSKP
+964 TFDEP
-969 LETSHMR
+969 LQQAGIR
-976 APLTADP
+976 VPLTADP

-1017 LPEGADYTLPN
+1017 IPEGADYVLPT

-1033 GKTMPEEKPS
+1033 GKTMPEKKPS

-1049 DSLSEEEN
+1049 IGSLSEEAN
-1057 NPVMGTV
+1057 IPVTGTV

-1070 CENMEKRV
+1070 CENVEKRV
-1078 FDYTIGGNQVLGL
+1078 FDYTVGGNQVLGL
-1091 WAKYRLKKPEEVS
+1091 WAKYRLKKPVVRRS
-1104 SSPLDEIVQRE
+1104 SSLNDIVQRE

>member
-1 MEILCG
+1 M
-7 QKHLSAQELWGK
+7 
-19 GKSIVTDF
+19 
-27 NSLIAEFG
+27 
-35 NQVRENLRFGEGE
+35 
-48 PEAQLTNPVATLL
+48 
-61 KGFGALHSMEV
+61 
-72 QTVRETSLKTAGGGL
+72 
-87 VSEGLVRPDYAIMV
+87 RPDYAITV

-111 KAPGKNIDPDSF
+111 KAPGKNIDPTSF
-123 TKKSHEYKQWQ
+123 TKKSHEYRQWQ

-148 EWRLYRYGKP
+148 EWRLYRYGEP
-158 VPTGSEKND
+158 VLTSTGYD
-167 NAVNVSAGSVII
+167 AVHMHGSFSGHGT
-179 NKKRVLFP
+179 L
-187 EKITWSA
+187 SA
-194 PANLA
+194 PDALA
-199 TLFLN
+199 TFFLN

-210 APITSADRLV
+210 APIKSADQLV

-230 REEMLLGLD
+230 REEMLLGL
-239 AQEKTYKADQAK
+239 AVQEKTYKADQAK

-257 EDLLIPSK
+257 EDFVLPPP
-265 LVGLRDDWRDTLAP
+265 LVGLRKDWRDTLAP
-279 GTSNEEF
+279 STSNEEF

-305 HNLSIESLST
+305 HDLSLETFST
-315 MANRLR
+315 MASRLR

-353 VMGAASWEYISGGK
+353 VMGAASWKYISGGK
-367 ADVYLHLYE
+367 SDVYLHLYE
-376 HFLSIYNPEQRKKT
+376 HFLKVYNPEQRKKT

-406 VDDALRTYMGKEH
+406 VDDALRTYLGKEH

-482 LRLNQTLKELGADVP
+482 LRLNQTLKELGADIP

-504 VADTLY
+504 VADTLS
-510 DPYSRAKPMSGNTLR
+510 DPYAKQKPVNGNTLR

-549 PPYKDKAQGMGGWVE
+549 PPYKDKAEGMGGWVE
-564 SGHRYKKKDEKEK
+564 SGFRSPDVA
-577 NSPILDDFRAPSM
+577 SPILNDFRAPGM
-590 GGYERVLK
+590 GKYEYVLK
-598 NLYIYFWRWAF
+598 NLYVYFWRWAF

-618 VIESESDNSQHAG
+618 ALGGQPDSTQRTG
-631 VVCFITPSS
+631 VVCFITADG

-668 EGYGPEKENA
+668 EGKRPPAKNA
-678 IFAIKTPVAISLFI
+678 VFAIETPVSIALFL
-692 REENTDEERMADIRY
+692 REENTGEETPADIRY
-707 VALHGTFEE
+707 VALHGTFAE

-721 ANLELDGE
+721 ATLDLEGAGFE
-729 EFMPVRSGW
+729 PVRSGW
-738 GNQFAPDSGKDW
+738 GDKFAPEAGGDWDSYPELPDFYASCFPGVKP
-750 NSYLYMDDLYS
+750 N
-761 VSSSGIDPSRKWVV
+761 KTWVY
-775 APSQRIL
+775 APSESVLQ
-782 EERWSELTEGNDLKI
+782 ERWAELIEGNDLEV
-797 RANRF
+797 RAERF
-802 KETPT
+802 KETRDT
-807 AGIAK
+807 KITE
-812 GKTPLLGNDTFQ
+812 GKKPLPGKDTFQ
-824 GSKES
+824 GSLES
-829 LNDQIAREVIPTV
+829 LNGQIAREFIPDT
-842 PNIVPIGYRSF
+842 PNIVQVGYRSF
-853 DRQYILADARLLD
+853 DRQYILADARLLHM
-866 RPRPK
+866 PSPK
-871 LWPYRIQNQIFIV
+871 LWEHRVSEQIFIV
-884 EQYARNPKNGP
+884 EQHARHPQAGP
-895 GLYFSSLIPDKNA
+895 GLYFDALIPDMNA
-908 FKGSHGGRCYPVFTT
+908 FNNRGGRAHPVLNVS
-923 DGEPNLRTSVAQLL
+923 GSPNLTESAAQMLR
-937 CERFGNDA
+937 ERFGDNA
-945 PGNLVYYLAAL
+945 PGDLVYYLAAL
-956 TGHPEYVR
+956 TGHPGYVR
-964 TFSKP
+964 TFDKP
-969 LETSHMR
+969 LQQAGIR
-976 APLTADP
+976 IPLTADP
-983 ELWERAVQLGKQV
+983 KLWERAVQLGRQV

-1017 LPEGADYTLPN
+1017 LPKDADYTLPT

-1033 GKTMPEEKPS
+1033 GRTMPEKKPS

-1049 DSLSEEEN
+1049 NSLSEEEN

-1064 SFGQAR
+1064 SFGQAH
-1070 CENMEKRV
+1070 CENVEKRV

-1091 WAKYRLKKPEEVS
+1091 WAKYRLKKPVVRRS
-1104 SSPLDEIVQRE
+1104 SSLNDIVQRE

>member
-1 MEILCG
+1 M
-7 QKHLSAQELWGK
+7 
-19 GKSIVTDF
+19 TDF

-35 NQVRENLRFGEGE
+35 DQVRENLGFGEGE

-167 NAVNVSAGSVII
+167 NAVNINAGSVII
-179 NKKRVLFP
+179 KKKRVLFP
-187 EKITWSA
+187 EKITWTA

-406 VDDALRTYMGKEH
+406 VDDALRTYLGKEH

-442 MHKVAKTESLAPAAR
+442 MHKVAKTESLPPTAR

-463 LAKNLYGFELQ
+463 LAENLYGFELQ

-482 LRLNQTLKELGADVP
+482 LRLNQTLKELGAEVP
-497 EDGLNLY
+497 KDGLNLY

-525 LLSQLSNKAT
+525 LLYQLSNKAT

-564 SGHRYKKKDEKEK
+564 SGHRYKKKDKKEK

-590 GGYERVLK
+590 GKYEYVLK
-598 NLYIYFWRWAF
+598 NLYVYFWRWAF

-618 VIESESDNSQHAG
+618 ALEGQPDSSKRAG
-631 VVCFITPSS
+631 VVCFITADG

-668 EGYGPEKENA
+668 EGLQPPAENA
-678 IFAIKTPVAISLFI
+678 IFAIETPVSIALFL
-692 REENTDEERMADIRY
+692 REEDTDEETPADIRY
-707 VALHGTFEE
+707 VALHGTFAE

-721 ANLELDGE
+721 AALDLDGA
-729 EFMPVRSGW
+729 EFEPVRSGW
-738 GNQFAPDSGKDW
+738 GDKFAPEAGGDWDSYPELPDF
-750 NSYLYMDDLYS
+750 YLDHFP
-761 VSSSGIDPSRKWVV
+761 GIDPSRSWVYD
-775 APSQRIL
+775 PSLSIL
-782 EERWSELTEGNDLKI
+782 EERWAELIEGTDLQV
-797 RANRF
+797 RAERF
-802 KETPT
+802 KKTDST
-807 AGIAK
+807 SIFAGK
-812 GKTPLLGNDTFQ
+812 KPLPGEDTFQ
-824 GSKES
+824 GSHES
-829 LNDQIAREVIPTV
+829 LNDQIAREVIPDA
-842 PNIVPIGYRSF
+842 PNIVPVGYRSF
-853 DRQYILADARLLD
+853 DRQYILADARLIH
-866 RPRPK
+866 RPSPK
-871 LWPYRIQNQIFIV
+871 LWEYRIPDQIFIV
-884 EQYARNPKNGP
+884 EQHSRHPKAGP
-895 GLYFSSLIPDKNA
+895 GLYISSLIPDKNS
-908 FKGSHGGRCYPVFTT
+908 FKGSEGGRVHPAFAV
-923 DGEPNLRTSVAQLL
+923 DGSPNLTEPTARLL
-937 CERFGNDA
+937 SQRFGADA
-945 PGNLVYYLAAL
+945 PGDLVYYLAAL
-956 TGHPEYVR
+956 TGHPGYVR
-964 TFSKP
+964 TFDKP
-969 LETSHMR
+969 LQQAGIR
-976 APLTADP
+976 VPLTADP
-983 ELWERAVQLGKQV
+983 ALWERAVQLGKQV

-1017 LPEGADYTLPN
+1017 IPEGADYTLPT

-1033 GKTMPEEKPS
+1033 GRTMPEKKPS

-1049 DSLSEEEN
+1049 SSLSEEEN
-1057 NPVMGTV
+1057 NPVMGAV
-1064 SFGQAR
+1064 SFGRAR
-1070 CENMEKRV
+1070 CENVEKRV
-1078 FDYTIGGNQVLGL
+1078 FDYTVGGNQVLGL
-1091 WAKYRLKKPEEVS
+1091 WAKYRLKKPVVRRS
-1104 SSPLDEIVQRE
+1104 SSLNDIVQRE

>member
-1 MEILCG
+1 M
-7 QKHLSAQELWGK
+7 
-19 GKSIVTDF
+19 TDF

-35 NQVRENLRFGEGE
+35 RQVRENLRVGDGE

-61 KGFGALHSMEV
+61 QDFGALHSMKV
-72 QTVRETSLKTAGGGL
+72 VTVRETSLKTAGGGL

-111 KAPGKNIDPDSF
+111 KAPGKNIDPASF
-123 TKKSHEYKQWQ
+123 AKKSHEYKQWQ

-148 EWRLYRYGKP
+148 EWRLYRYGEP
-158 VPTGSEKND
+158 VLTSTGYD
-167 NAVNVSAGSVII
+167 AVHMHGSFSGHGT
-179 NKKRVLFP
+179 L
-187 EKITWSA
+187 SA
-194 PANLA
+194 PDALA
-199 TLFLN
+199 TFFLN

-210 APITSADRLV
+210 APITSADQLV

-230 REEMLLGLD
+230 REEMLLGLA
-239 AQEKTYKADQAK
+239 AQEKTYKAEQAK

-257 EDLLIPSK
+257 EDSVFPPP
-265 LVGLRDDWRDTLAP
+265 LVGLRKDWRDTLAP
-279 GTSNEEF
+279 STSNEEF

-295 FSLVVALSEG
+295 FSLVVALSE
-305 HNLSIESLST
+305 NLDLSLETFST
-315 MANRLR
+315 MAGRLR

-330 LGLLTEH
+330 LSLLTDH

-353 VMGAASWEYISGGK
+353 VMDAASWADISGGK
-367 ADVYLHLYE
+367 SDVYLHLYE
-376 HFLSIYNPEQRKKT
+376 HFLKVYNPEQRKKT

-406 VDDALRTYMGKEH
+406 VDDALRAYLGKEH

-442 MHKVAKTESLAPAAR
+442 MHQVAKTDSLAPAAR

-482 LRLNQTLKELGADVP
+482 LRLNETLKEMGAEVP

-504 VADTLY
+504 VADTLS
-510 DPYSRAKPMSGNTLR
+510 DPYAKQKPVNGNTLR

-549 PPYKDKAQGMGGWVE
+549 PPYKDKAEGMGGWVE
-564 SGHRYKKKDEKEK
+564 SGFRSADVA
-577 NSPILDDFRAPSM
+577 SPILDDFRAQGM
-590 GGYERVLK
+590 GKYEYVLK
-598 NLYIYFWRWAF
+598 NLYVYFWRWAF

-618 VIESESDNSQHAG
+618 ALEGQPDSAQRAG
-631 VVCFITPSS
+631 VVCFITADG
-640 YLNGP
+640 YLHGP

-668 EGYGPEKENA
+668 EGKRPPAKNA
-678 IFAIKTPVAISLFI
+678 VFAIETPVSIALFL
-692 REENTDEERMADIRY
+692 REEKTDEETPADIRY
-707 VALHGTFEE
+707 VALHGTFAE
-716 KMQAL
+716 KMEGLAAL
-721 ANLELDGE
+721 DLDGA
-729 EFMPVRSGW
+729 EFEPARSGW
-738 GNQFAPDSGKDW
+738 GDKFAPEAGGDWDSYPELPDFYASCFPGVKP
-750 NSYLYMDDLYS
+750 N
-761 VSSSGIDPSRKWVV
+761 KTWVY
-775 APSQRIL
+775 APSESVLQ
-782 EERWSELTEGNDLKI
+782 ERWAELIEGNDLEV
-797 RANRF
+797 RAERF
-802 KETPT
+802 KETRDT
-807 AGIAK
+807 KITE
-812 GKTPLLGNDTFQ
+812 GKKPLPGSDTFQ
-824 GSKES
+824 GSLES
-829 LNDQIAREVIPTV
+829 LNDQIARELIPET
-842 PNIVPIGYRSF
+842 PNIVQVGYRSF
-853 DRQYILADARLLD
+853 DRQYILADARLAD
-866 RPRPK
+866 MPRPK
-871 LWPYRIQNQIFIV
+871 LWEHRVPEQIFIV
-884 EQYARNPKNGP
+884 EQHAHYPKAGP
-895 GLYFSSLIPDKNA
+895 GLYFSALIPDMHA
-908 FKGSHGGRCYPVFTT
+908 FNNRGGRAHPTLT
-923 DGEPNLRTSVAQLL
+923 IGGTPNLTESAAQMLR
-937 CERFGNDA
+937 EHFGDNA
-945 PGNLVYYLAAL
+945 PGDLVYYLAAL
-956 TGHPEYVR
+956 TGHPGYVR
-964 TFSKP
+964 TFDEP
-969 LETSHMR
+969 LQQAGIR
-976 APLTADP
+976 VPLTADP

-1017 LPEGADYTLPN
+1017 LPEGADYTLPT

-1033 GKTMPEEKPS
+1033 GRTMPEKKPS

-1049 DSLSEEEN
+1049 TGSLSEEQN
-1057 NPVMGTV
+1057 IPVTGTV

-1070 CENMEKRV
+1070 CENVEKRV

-1091 WAKYRLKKPEEVS
+1091 WAKYRLKKPIVRRS
-1104 SSPLDEIVQRE
+1104 SSLNDIVQRE

>member
-1 MEILCG
+1 
-7 QKHLSAQELWGK
+7 
-19 GKSIVTDF
+19 
-27 NSLIAEFG
+27 
-35 NQVRENLRFGEGE
+35 
-48 PEAQLTNPVATLL
+48 
-61 KGFGALHSMEV
+61 
-72 QTVRETSLKTAGGGL
+72 
-87 VSEGLVRPDYAIMV
+87 MV

-111 KAPGKNIDPDSF
+111 KAPGKNIDPASF

-148 EWRLYRYGKP
+148 EWRLYRYGEP
-158 VPTGSEKND
+158 VLTSTGYD
-167 NAVNVSAGSVII
+167 AVHMHGSFSGHGT
-179 NKKRVLFP
+179 L
-187 EKITWSA
+187 SA
-194 PANLA
+194 PDALA
-199 TLFLN
+199 TFFLN

-210 APITSADRLV
+210 APIKSAGQLV

-230 REEMLLGLD
+230 REEMLLGLS

-257 EDLLIPSK
+257 EDFVIPPP
-265 LVGLRDDWRDTLAP
+265 LVGLRKDWRDTLAP
-279 GTSNEEF
+279 STSNEEF

-305 HNLSIESLST
+305 HDLSLETFST
-315 MANRLR
+315 MAGRLR

-353 VMGAASWEYISGGK
+353 VMGAASWADISGGK
-367 ADVYLHLYE
+367 SDVYLHLYE
-376 HFLSIYNPEQRKKT
+376 HFLKVYNPAQRKKT

-406 VDDALRTYMGKEH
+406 VDDALRAYLGKEH

-442 MHKVAKTESLAPAAR
+442 MHKVAKTESLSPAAR

-504 VADTLY
+504 VADTLS
-510 DPYSRAKPMSGNTLR
+510 DPYAKQKPVNGNTLR

-549 PPYKDKAQGMGGWVE
+549 PPYKIRADKMGGWVNFGPR
-564 SGHRYKKKDEKEK
+564 SKDDSSSIME
-577 NSPILDDFRAPSM
+577 DFRAPSL
-590 GGYERVLK
+590 GRKKHVLN
-598 NLYIYFWRWAF
+598 NLYVYFWRWAF
-609 WKVFEDSFR
+609 WKVFEDSFQAVEDR
-618 VIESESDNSQHAG
+618 FNSAQRAG
-631 VVCFITPSS
+631 VVCFITASG
-640 YLNGP
+640 YLRGP
-645 GFAGMREYI
+645 GFKIMREYI

-662 IINVTP
+662 IINVSP
-668 EGYGPEKENA
+668 EGKRPPRKNA
-678 IFAIKTPVAISLFI
+678 VFAIETPVSIALFL
-692 REENTDEERMADIRY
+692 REENTDEETPADIRY
-707 VALHGTFEE
+707 VALHGTFAE

-721 ANLELDGE
+721 AALDLDGA
-729 EFMPVRSGW
+729 EFEPVRSGW
-738 GNQFAPDSGKDW
+738 EDKFVPEAEGDWDSYPELEDFYAEFYPGVKP
-750 NSYLYMDDLYS
+750 N
-761 VSSSGIDPSRKWVV
+761 RTWVY
-775 APSQRIL
+775 APSESVLQ
-782 EERWSELTEGNDLKI
+782 ERWAELIEGTDLKV
-797 RANRF
+797 RAERF
-802 KETPT
+802 KETDSI
-807 AGIAK
+807 GIAR
-812 GKTPLLGNDTFQ
+812 GKDPLSGVDTFQ

-829 LNDQIAREVIPTV
+829 LNDQIARELIPDA
-842 PNIVPIGYRSF
+842 PNIVPVGYRSF
-853 DRQYILADARLLD
+853 DRQYIFADSRLLHRASPD
-866 RPRPK
+866 
-871 LWPYRIQNQIFIV
+871 LWEHRVPEQIFIV
-884 EQYARNPKNGP
+884 EQNAHYPKAGP
-895 GLYFSSLIPDKNA
+895 GLYFSSLIPDMDA
-908 FKGSHGGRCYPVFTT
+908 FKGSEGGRAHPVLNVS
-923 DGEPNLRTSVAQLL
+923 GAPNLTEPAAQMLR
-937 CERFGNDA
+937 ERFGDNA
-945 PGNLVYYLAAL
+945 PGDLVYYLAAL
-956 TGHPEYVR
+956 TGHPGYVR
-964 TFSKP
+964 TFDEP
-969 LETSHMR
+969 LQQAGIR
-976 APLTADP
+976 VPLTADP

-1006 EPLPGMKYLHQ
+1006 EPLPGMKRLHQ
-1017 LPEGADYTLPN
+1017 LPEGADYTLPYSIQ
-1028 PTVDM
+1028 DM
-1033 GKTMPEEKPS
+1033 GKTMPEKKPS

-1049 DSLSEEEN
+1049 NSLSEEEN

-1064 SFGQAR
+1064 SFGKAR
-1070 CENMEKRV
+1070 CENVEKRV

-1091 WAKYRLKKPEEVS
+1091 WAKYRLKKPVVRR

-1115 WPEAWSEEY
+1115 WPDAWSDEY

-1137 EPAQEKLLDEVLAG
+1137 EPAQEKLLDDVLAG

>member
-1 MEILCG
+1 
-7 QKHLSAQELWGK
+7 
-19 GKSIVTDF
+19 
-27 NSLIAEFG
+27 
-35 NQVRENLRFGEGE
+35 
-48 PEAQLTNPVATLL
+48 
-61 KGFGALHSMEV
+61 
-72 QTVRETSLKTAGGGL
+72 
-87 VSEGLVRPDYAIMV
+87 MV

-111 KAPGKNIDPDSF
+111 KAPGKNIDPASF

-148 EWRLYRYGKP
+148 EWRLYRYGEP
-158 VPTGSEKND
+158 VLTSTGYE
-167 NAVNVSAGSVII
+167 AVHMHGSFSGHGT
-179 NKKRVLFP
+179 L
-187 EKITWSA
+187 SA
-194 PANLA
+194 PDALA
-199 TLFLN
+199 TFFLN

-210 APITSADRLV
+210 APITSADQLV

-230 REEMLLGLD
+230 REEMLLGLS
-239 AQEKTYKADQAK
+239 AQEKTYKAEQAK

-257 EDLLIPSK
+257 EDFVIPPP
-265 LVGLRDDWRDTLAP
+265 LVGLRKDWRDTLAP
-279 GTSNEEF
+279 STSNEEF

-305 HNLSIESLST
+305 HDLSLETFST
-315 MANRLR
+315 MAGRLR

-337 LDEKSSLYNAL
+337 LDEESSLYNAL

-353 VMGAASWEYISGGK
+353 VMGAASWADISGGK
-367 ADVYLHLYE
+367 SDVYLHLYE
-376 HFLSIYNPEQRKKT
+376 HFLKVYNPEQRKKT

-406 VDDALRTYMGKEH
+406 VDDALRTYLGKEH

-442 MHKVAKTESLAPAAR
+442 MHQVAKTESLAPAAR

-482 LRLNQTLKELGADVP
+482 LRLNQTLKEMGGDVP

-504 VADTLY
+504 VADTLS
-510 DPYSRAKPMSGNTLR
+510 DPYAKQKPVNGNTLR

-549 PPYKDKAQGMGGWVE
+549 PPYKDKAEGMGGWVE
-564 SGHRYKKKDEKEK
+564 SGFRSPDVA
-577 NSPILDDFRAPSM
+577 SPILDDFRAPGM
-590 GGYERVLK
+590 GKYEYVLK
-598 NLYIYFWRWAF
+598 NLYVYFWRWAF

-618 VIESESDNSQHAG
+618 ALEGQSDSAQRAG
-631 VVCFITPSS
+631 VVCFITADG
-640 YLNGP
+640 YLHGP

-668 EGYGPEKENA
+668 EGKRPPAKNA
-678 IFAIKTPVAISLFI
+678 VFAIETPVSIALFL
-692 REENTDEERMADIRY
+692 REENTDEETPADIRY
-707 VALHGTFEE
+707 VALHGTFAE

-721 ANLELDGE
+721 ATLDLDGAGFE
-729 EFMPVRSGW
+729 PVRSGW
-738 GNQFAPDSGKDW
+738 GDKFAPEAGGDWDSYPALPDFYA
-750 NSYLYMDDLYS
+750 SYFPG
-761 VSSSGIDPSRKWVV
+761 VKPNKTWVY
-775 APSQRIL
+775 APSESVLQ
-782 EERWSELTEGNDLKI
+782 ERWAELIEGNDLEV
-797 RANRF
+797 RAERF
-802 KETPT
+802 KETSST
-807 AGIAK
+807 GIAV
-812 GKTPLLGNDTFQ
+812 GKKPLPGNDTFQ
-824 GSKES
+824 GSLES
-829 LNDQIAREVIPTV
+829 LNDQITREIIPDA
-842 PNIVPIGYRSF
+842 PNIVPVGYRSF
-853 DRQYILADARLLD
+853 DRQYILADSRLLHRASPD
-866 RPRPK
+866 
-871 LWPYRIQNQIFIV
+871 LWEHRVPGQIFIV
-884 EQYARNPKNGP
+884 EQHAHYPKAGP
-895 GLYFSSLIPDKNA
+895 GLYFSALIPDMDA
-908 FKGSHGGRCYPVFTT
+908 FNNRGGRAHPALTV
-923 DGEPNLRTSVAQLL
+923 GGAPNLTEPTARILR
-937 CERFGNDA
+937 ERFGDNA
-945 PGNLVYYLAAL
+945 PGDLVYYLAAL
-956 TGHPEYVR
+956 TGHPGYVR
-964 TFSKP
+964 TFDEP
-969 LETSHMR
+969 LKQAGIR
-976 APLTADP
+976 VPLTADP

-1017 LPEGADYTLPN
+1017 IPEGADYTLPT

-1033 GKTMPEEKPS
+1033 GRTMPEKKPS

-1049 DSLSEEEN
+1049 SSLSEEEN
-1057 NPVMGTV
+1057 NPVMGAV
-1064 SFGQAR
+1064 SFGRAR
-1070 CENMEKRV
+1070 CENVEKRV
-1078 FDYTIGGNQVLGL
+1078 FDYTVGGNQVLGL
-1091 WAKYRLKKPEEVS
+1091 WAKYRLKKPVVRRS
-1104 SSPLDEIVQRE
+1104 SSLNDIVQRE
-1115 WPEAWSEEY
+1115 WSEAWSDEY

>member
-1 MEILCG
+1 M
-7 QKHLSAQELWGK
+7 
-19 GKSIVTDF
+19 
-27 NSLIAEFG
+27 
-35 NQVRENLRFGEGE
+35 
-48 PEAQLTNPVATLL
+48 
-61 KGFGALHSMEV
+61 
-72 QTVRETSLKTAGGGL
+72 
-87 VSEGLVRPDYAIMV
+87 RPDYAIMV

-111 KAPGKNIDPDSF
+111 KAPGKNIDPASF

-148 EWRLYRYGKP
+148 EWRLYRYGEP
-158 VPTGSEKND
+158 VLTSTGYD
-167 NAVNVSAGSVII
+167 AAHMHGSFSGHGT
-179 NKKRVLFP
+179 LG
-187 EKITWSA
+187 A
-194 PANLA
+194 PDALA
-199 TLFLN
+199 TFFLS
-204 FLRWVP
+204 FLRWSP
-210 APITSADRLV
+210 SPITSADQLV

-230 REEMLLGLD
+230 REEMLLGLC
-239 AQEKTYKADQAK
+239 AQEKTYKAEQAK
-251 AKKKGE
+251 AKK
-257 EDLLIPSK
+257 
-265 LVGLRDDWRDTLAP
+265 DWRDTLAP
-279 GTSNEEF
+279 STSNEEF

-305 HNLSIESLST
+305 HDLSLETFST
-315 MANRLR
+315 MAGRLR

-353 VMGAASWEYISGGK
+353 VMGAASWADISNGK
-367 ADVYLHLYE
+367 SDVYLHLYE
-376 HFLSIYNPEQRKKT
+376 HFLKVYNPEQRKKT

-406 VDDALRTYMGKEH
+406 VDDALRTYLGKEH

-442 MHKVAKTESLAPAAR
+442 MHQVAKTESLAPAAR

-504 VADTLY
+504 VADTLS
-510 DPYSRAKPMSGNTLR
+510 DPYAKQKPVNGNTLR

-549 PPYKDKAQGMGGWVE
+549 PPYKDKAEGMGGWVE
-564 SGHRYKKKDEKEK
+564 SGFRSADVA
-577 NSPILDDFRAPSM
+577 SPILDDFRAPGM
-590 GGYERVLK
+590 GKYEYVLK
-598 NLYIYFWRWAF
+598 NLYVYFWRWAF

-618 VIESESDNSQHAG
+618 ALEGQLDSAQHAG
-631 VVCFITPSS
+631 VVCFITADG

-668 EGYGPEKENA
+668 EGKRPPKGTAVFDIE
-678 IFAIKTPVAISLFI
+678 TPVSIALFL
-692 REENTDEERMADIRY
+692 REENTDEETPADIRY
-707 VALHGTFEE
+707 VALHGKLEE
-716 KMQAL
+716 KLQAL
-721 ANLELDGE
+721 AALDLDGA
-729 EFMPVRSGW
+729 EFEPVRSGW
-738 GNQFAPDSGKDW
+738 GDKFAPEAGGDWDSYPELPDFYASCFPGVKP
-750 NSYLYMDDLYS
+750 N
-761 VSSSGIDPSRKWVV
+761 KTWVY
-775 APSQRIL
+775 APSESVLQ
-782 EERWSELTEGNDLKI
+782 ERWAELIEGNDLEV
-797 RANRF
+797 RAERF
-802 KETPT
+802 KETGST
-807 AGIAK
+807 SISAGK
-812 GKTPLLGNDTFQ
+812 KPLPGKDTFQ
-824 GSKES
+824 GSRES
-829 LNDQIAREVIPTV
+829 LNDQIARELIPDA
-842 PNIVPIGYRSF
+842 PNIVPVGYRSF
-853 DRQYILADARLLD
+853 DRQYILADSRLLERA
-866 RPRPK
+866 RPE
-871 LWPYRIQNQIFIV
+871 LWEHRVPGQIFIV
-884 EQYARNPKNGP
+884 EQHAHYPKAGP
-895 GLYFSSLIPDKNA
+895 GLYFSALIPDMHA
-908 FKGSHGGRCYPVFTT
+908 FNNRGGRAHPVLTIGGT
-923 DGEPNLRTSVAQLL
+923 PNLTEPAKQMLR
-937 CERFGNDA
+937 ERLGDNA
-945 PGNLVYYLAAL
+945 PGDLVYYLAAL
-956 TGHPEYVR
+956 TGHPGYVR
-964 TFSKP
+964 TFDEP
-969 LETSHMR
+969 LQQAGIR
-976 APLTADP
+976 VPLTADP
-983 ELWERAVQLGKQV
+983 ALWERAVQLGKQV

-1017 LPEGADYTLPN
+1017 LPEGADYVLPT

-1033 GKTMPEEKPS
+1033 GKTMPEKKPS

-1049 DSLSEEEN
+1049 NSLSEEQN
-1057 NPVMGTV
+1057 IPVTGTV
-1064 SFGQAR
+1064 SFGRAR

-1078 FDYTIGGNQVLGL
+1078 FDYTVGGNQVLGL
-1091 WAKYRLKKPEEVS
+1091 WAKYRLKKPGVRS
-1104 SSPLDEIVQRE
+1104 SSPLDYIVQRE
-1115 WPEAWSEEY
+1115 WPPAWSEEY

>member
-1 MEILCG
+1 M
-7 QKHLSAQELWGK
+7 
-19 GKSIVTDF
+19 TDF

-35 NQVRENLRFGEGE
+35 RQVRENLRVGEGE

-61 KGFGALHSMEV
+61 QDFGALHSMKV
-72 QTVRETSLKTAGGGL
+72 VTVRETSLKTAGGGL
-87 VSEGLVRPDYAIMV
+87 VSEGLVRPDYAITV

-111 KAPGKNIDPDSF
+111 KAPGKNIDPASF

-148 EWRLYRYGKP
+148 EWRLYRYGEP
-158 VPTGSEKND
+158 VLTSTGYD
-167 NAVNVSAGSVII
+167 AVHMHGSFSGHGT
-179 NKKRVLFP
+179 L
-187 EKITWSA
+187 SA
-194 PANLA
+194 PDALA
-199 TLFLN
+199 TFFLN

-210 APITSADRLV
+210 APIKSADQLV

-230 REEMLLGLD
+230 REEMLLGL
-239 AQEKTYKADQAK
+239 AVQEKTYKADQAK

-257 EDLLIPSK
+257 EDFVIPPP
-265 LVGLRDDWRDTLAP
+265 LVGLRKDWRDTLAP
-279 GTSNEEF
+279 STSNEEF

-305 HNLSIESLST
+305 HDLSLETFST
-315 MANRLR
+315 MAGRLR

-353 VMGAASWEYISGGK
+353 VMGAASWDDISGGK
-367 ADVYLHLYE
+367 SDVYLHLYE
-376 HFLSIYNPEQRKKT
+376 HFLKVYNPEQRKKT

-406 VDDALRTYMGKEH
+406 VDDALRTYLGKEH

-482 LRLNQTLKELGADVP
+482 LRLNQTLKELGADIP

-504 VADTLY
+504 VADTLS
-510 DPYSRAKPMSGNTLR
+510 DPYAKQKPVNGNTLR

-549 PPYKDKAQGMGGWVE
+549 PPYKDKAEGMGGWVE
-564 SGHRYKKKDEKEK
+564 SGFRSADVA
-577 NSPILDDFRAPSM
+577 SPILDDFRAQGM
-590 GGYERVLK
+590 GKYEYVLK
-598 NLYIYFWRWAF
+598 NLYVYFWRWAF

-618 VIESESDNSQHAG
+618 ALDGQHDRAQRAG
-631 VVCFITPSS
+631 VICFITADG
-640 YLNGP
+640 YLHGP

-668 EGYGPEKENA
+668 EGKRPPAKNA
-678 IFAIKTPVAISLFI
+678 VFAIETPVSIALFL
-692 REENTDEERMADIRY
+692 REENTDEETPADIHY
-707 VALHGTFEE
+707 VALHGTFAE
-716 KMQAL
+716 KMQSLAAL
-721 ANLELDGE
+721 DLDGA
-729 EFMPVRSGW
+729 EFEPVRSGW
-738 GNQFAPDSGKDW
+738 GDKFAPEADGDWDSYPELPDFYASCFPGVKP
-750 NSYLYMDDLYS
+750 N
-761 VSSSGIDPSRKWVV
+761 KTWVY
-775 APSQRIL
+775 APSESVLQ
-782 EERWSELTEGNDLKI
+782 ERWAELIEGNDLEV
-797 RANRF
+797 RAERF
-802 KETPT
+802 KETGST
-807 AGIAK
+807 SISAGK
-812 GKTPLLGNDTFQ
+812 KPLPGKDTFQ
-824 GSKES
+824 GSRES
-829 LNDQIAREVIPTV
+829 LNDQIARELIPDA
-842 PNIVPIGYRSF
+842 PNIVPVGYRSF
-853 DRQYILADARLLD
+853 DRQYILADSRLLERA
-866 RPRPK
+866 RPE
-871 LWPYRIQNQIFIV
+871 LWEHRVPGQIFIV
-884 EQYARNPKNGP
+884 EQHAHYPKAGP
-895 GLYFSSLIPDKNA
+895 GLYFSTLIPDMHA
-908 FKGSHGGRCYPVFTT
+908 FNNRGGRAHPALTI
-923 DGEPNLRTSVAQLL
+923 GGAPNLTESAAQMLR
-937 CERFGNDA
+937 ERFGENA
-945 PGNLVYYLAAL
+945 PGDLVYYLAAL
-956 TGHPEYVR
+956 TGHPGYVR
-964 TFSKP
+964 TFDEP
-969 LETSHMR
+969 LQQAGIR
-976 APLTADP
+976 VPLTADP

-996 VWLHTYGERG
+996 VWLHTCGERG
-1006 EPLPGMKYLHQ
+1006 EPLPDMKYLHQ
-1017 LPEGADYTLPN
+1017 IPEGADYVLPT

-1033 GKTMPEEKPS
+1033 GKTMPEKKPS

-1049 DSLSEEEN
+1049 NSLSKEQDS
-1057 NPVMGTV
+1057 PVTGTV
-1064 SFGQAR
+1064 SFGRSR
-1070 CENMEKRV
+1070 CENVEKPV

-1091 WAKYRLKKPEEVS
+1091 WAKYRLKKPGVRS
-1104 SSPLDEIVQRE
+1104 SSPLDYIVQRE
-1115 WPEAWSEEY
+1115 WPPAWSEEY

>member
-1 MEILCG
+1 M
-7 QKHLSAQELWGK
+7 
-19 GKSIVTDF
+19 TDF

-35 NQVRENLRFGEGE
+35 RQVRENLRVGEGE

-61 KGFGALHSMEV
+61 QDFGALHSMKV
-72 QTVRETSLKTAGGGL
+72 VTVRETSLKTAGGGL

-111 KAPGKNIDPDSF
+111 KAPGKNIDPASF
-123 TKKSHEYKQWQ
+123 GKKSHEYKQWQ

-148 EWRLYRYGKP
+148 EWRLYRYGEP
-158 VPTGSEKND
+158 VLTSTGYD
-167 NAVNVSAGSVII
+167 AVHMHGSFSGHGT
-179 NKKRVLFP
+179 L
-187 EKITWSA
+187 SA
-194 PANLA
+194 PDALA
-199 TLFLN
+199 TFFLN

-210 APITSADRLV
+210 APIKSADQLV

-230 REEMLLGLD
+230 REEMLLGL
-239 AQEKTYKADQAK
+239 AVQEKTYKADQAK

-257 EDLLIPSK
+257 EDFVIPPP
-265 LVGLRDDWRDTLAP
+265 LVGLRKDWRDTLAP
-279 GTSNEEF
+279 STSNEEF

-305 HNLSIESLST
+305 HDLSLETFST
-315 MANRLR
+315 MAGRLR

-353 VMGAASWEYISGGK
+353 VMGAASWDDISGGK
-367 ADVYLHLYE
+367 SDVYLHLYE
-376 HFLSIYNPEQRKKT
+376 HFLKVYNPEQRKKT

-406 VDDALRTYMGKEH
+406 VDDALRTYLGKEH

-442 MHKVAKTESLAPAAR
+442 MHKVARTESLAPAAR

-482 LRLNQTLKELGADVP
+482 LRLNQTLKELGADIS

-504 VADTLY
+504 VADTLS
-510 DPYSRAKPMSGNTLR
+510 DPYAKQKPVNGNTLR

-549 PPYKDKAQGMGGWVE
+549 PPYKDKAEGMGGWVE
-564 SGHRYKKKDEKEK
+564 SGFRSPDVA
-577 NSPILDDFRAPSM
+577 SPILDDFRASGM
-590 GGYERVLK
+590 GRYEYVLK
-598 NLYIYFWRWAF
+598 NLYVYFWRWAF

-618 VIESESDNSQHAG
+618 AMEGQSDSAQRAG
-631 VVCFITPSS
+631 VVCFITADG

-668 EGYGPEKENA
+668 EGKRPPAKNA
-678 IFAIKTPVAISLFI
+678 VFAIETPVSIALFL
-692 REENTDEERMADIRY
+692 REENTDEETPADIRY
-707 VALHGTFEE
+707 VALHGTFAE

-721 ANLELDGE
+721 AALDLEGAGFE
-729 EFMPVRSGW
+729 PVRSGW
-738 GNQFAPDSGKDW
+738 GDKFAPEADGDWDSYPELPDFYASCFPGVKP
-750 NSYLYMDDLYS
+750 N
-761 VSSSGIDPSRKWVV
+761 KTWVY
-775 APSQRIL
+775 APSESVLQ
-782 EERWSELTEGNDLKI
+782 ERWAELIEGNDLEV
-797 RANRF
+797 RAERF
-802 KETPT
+802 KETGST
-807 AGIAK
+807 SISAGK
-812 GKTPLLGNDTFQ
+812 KPLPGKDTFQ
-824 GSKES
+824 GSRES
-829 LNDQIAREVIPTV
+829 LNDQIARELIPDA
-842 PNIVPIGYRSF
+842 PNIVPVGYRSF
-853 DRQYILADARLLD
+853 DRQYILADSRLLERA
-866 RPRPK
+866 RPE
-871 LWPYRIQNQIFIV
+871 LWEHRVPGQIFIV
-884 EQYARNPKNGP
+884 EQHAHYPKAGP
-895 GLYFSSLIPDKNA
+895 GLYFSTLIPDMHA
-908 FKGSHGGRCYPVFTT
+908 FNNRGGRAHPALTI
-923 DGEPNLRTSVAQLL
+923 GGAPNLTESAAQMLR
-937 CERFGNDA
+937 ERFGENA
-945 PGNLVYYLAAL
+945 PGDLVYYLAAL
-956 TGHPEYVR
+956 TGHPGYVR
-964 TFSKP
+964 TFDEP
-969 LETSHMR
+969 LQQAGIR
-976 APLTADP
+976 VPLTADP

-996 VWLHTYGERG
+996 VWLHTCGERG
-1006 EPLPGMKYLHQ
+1006 EPLPDMKYLHQ
-1017 LPEGADYTLPN
+1017 IPEGADYVLPT

-1033 GKTMPEEKPS
+1033 GKTMPEKKPS

-1049 DSLSEEEN
+1049 NSLSKEQDS
-1057 NPVMGTV
+1057 PVTGTV
-1064 SFGQAR
+1064 SFGRSR
-1070 CENMEKRV
+1070 CENVEKPV

-1091 WAKYRLKKPEEVS
+1091 WAKYRLKKPGVRS
-1104 SSPLDEIVQRE
+1104 SSPLDYIVQRE
-1115 WPEAWSEEY
+1115 WPPAWSEEY

>member
-1 MEILCG
+1 M
-7 QKHLSAQELWGK
+7 
-19 GKSIVTDF
+19 TDF

-35 NQVRENLRFGEGE
+35 RQVRENLRVGEGE

-61 KGFGALHSMEV
+61 QDFGALHSMKV
-72 QTVRETSLKTAGGGL
+72 VTVRETSLKTAGGGL
-87 VSEGLVRPDYAIMV
+87 VSEGLVRPDYAITV

-111 KAPGKNIDPDSF
+111 KAPGKNIDPASF
-123 TKKSHEYKQWQ
+123 SKKSHEYRQWQ

-148 EWRLYRYGKP
+148 EWRLYRYGEP
-158 VPTGSEKND
+158 VLTSTGYD
-167 NAVNVSAGSVII
+167 AVHMHGSFSGHGT
-179 NKKRVLFP
+179 L
-187 EKITWSA
+187 SA
-194 PANLA
+194 PDALA
-199 TLFLN
+199 TFFLS
-204 FLRWVP
+204 FLRWSP
-210 APITSADRLV
+210 SPITSANQLV

-230 REEMLLGLD
+230 REEALRGLSD
-239 AQEKTYKADQAK
+239 QKKLYEKEQEEAK
-251 AKKKGE
+251 SRGE
-257 EDLLIPSK
+257 EDEVLPPP
-265 LVGLRDDWRDTLAP
+265 LVGLRNDWRDTLAP
-279 GTSNEEF
+279 NTSNEEF

-305 HNLSIESLST
+305 HKLSLKTFST
-315 MANRLR
+315 IAVELR
-321 SQHGLLGNA
+321 SKHGLLGNA

-406 VDDALRTYMGKEH
+406 VDDALRTYLGKEH

-482 LRLNQTLKELGADVP
+482 LRLNQTLKELGAEVP

-504 VADTLY
+504 VADTLH
-510 DPYSRAKPMSGNTLR
+510 DPYSRAKPVSGNTLR

-549 PPYKDKAQGMGGWVE
+549 PPYKDKAKGMGGWVE
-564 SGHRYKKKDEKEK
+564 SGHRYKKKDKKEK
-577 NSPILDDFRAPSM
+577 NSPILDDFRAPNK
-590 GGYERVLK
+590 GRYERALR

-618 VIESESDNSQHAG
+618 VTESESDNSQHAG

-668 EGYGPEKENA
+668 EGYAPEKDNA

-692 REENTDEERMADIRY
+692 REENTDEETPADIRY
-707 VALHGTFEE
+707 VALHGTFAD

-729 EFMPVRSGW
+729 EFKPVRSGW
-738 GNQFAPDSGKDW
+738 GNEFAPNPGKDW
-750 NSYLYMDDLYS
+750 SSYPYMDDLYS
-761 VSSSGIDPSRKWVV
+761 VGSSGIDPSRKWVV
-775 APSQRIL
+775 APSQRVL

-802 KETPT
+802 KETSS

-812 GKTPLLGNDTFQ
+812 SKTPLVGDDTFQ

-829 LNDQIAREVIPTV
+829 LNDQITREVIPTV

-853 DRQYILADARLLD
+853 DRQYILADARLID

-871 LWPYRIQNQIFIV
+871 LWAYRIRNQIFVV
-884 EQYARNPKNGP
+884 ELYVRNPKNGP

-908 FKGSHGGRCYPVFTT
+908 FKGIEGGRCYPVLTT

-937 CERFGNDA
+937 RECFGDDA

-956 TGHPEYVR
+956 TGHPKYVR
-964 TFSKP
+964 TFSKS
-969 LETSHMR
+969 LETSRMR
-976 APLTADP
+976 VPLTAVP
-983 ELWERAVQLGKQV
+983 ELWDRAVQLGKQI

-1006 EPLPGMKYLHQ
+1006 EPLPGMEHLHQ
-1017 LPEGADYTLPN
+1017 LPEGADYTLPV

-1033 GKTMPEEKPS
+1033 GRNMPTEQPS
-1043 FSPDPV
+1043 FLPNSVTDDLAEKQNTPA
-1049 DSLSEEEN
+1049 
-1057 NPVMGTV
+1057 MGTV

-1070 CENMEKRV
+1070 CENVEKRV
-1078 FDYTIGGNQVLGL
+1078 FDYTIGDKQVLNL
-1091 WAKYRLKKPEEVS
+1091 WSKYRIKDPKGTQN
-1104 SSPLDEIVQRE
+1104 SPLDNIVQQE
-1115 WPEAWSEEY
+1115 WPPAWSEEY

-1137 EPAQEKLLDEVLAG
+1137 EPTQENLLDEVLAG
-1151 EQIFREEF
+1151 EQISREEF
-1159 VDTED
+1159 VDTKD

>member
-1 MEILCG
+1 M
-7 QKHLSAQELWGK
+7 
-19 GKSIVTDF
+19 TDF

-35 NQVRENLRFGEGE
+35 RQVRENLRVGDGE

-61 KGFGALHSMEV
+61 QDFGALHSMKV
-72 QTVRETSLKTAGGGL
+72 VTVRETSLKTAGGGL

-111 KAPGKNIDPDSF
+111 KAPGKNIDPASF
-123 TKKSHEYKQWQ
+123 AKKSHEYKQWQ

-148 EWRLYRYGKP
+148 EWRLYRYGEP
-158 VPTGSEKND
+158 VLTSTGYD
-167 NAVNVSAGSVII
+167 AVHMHGSFSGHGT
-179 NKKRVLFP
+179 L
-187 EKITWSA
+187 SA
-194 PANLA
+194 PDALA
-199 TLFLN
+199 TFFLN

-210 APITSADRLV
+210 APITSAVQLV

-230 REEMLLGLD
+230 REEMLLGL
-239 AQEKTYKADQAK
+239 ATQEKTYKAEQAK
-251 AKKKGE
+251 AKKEGE
-257 EDLLIPSK
+257 EDSVFPPP
-265 LVGLRDDWRDTLAP
+265 LVGLRKDWRDTLAP
-279 GTSNEEF
+279 STSNEEF

-295 FSLVVALSEG
+295 FSLVVALSE
-305 HNLSIESLST
+305 NLDLSLETFSN
-315 MANRLR
+315 MAGRLR

-353 VMGAASWEYISGGK
+353 VMGAASWADISGGK
-367 ADVYLHLYE
+367 SDVYLHLYE
-376 HFLSIYNPEQRKKT
+376 YFLKVYNPEQRKKT

-406 VDDALRTYMGKEH
+406 VDDALRTYLGKEH

-442 MHKVAKTESLAPAAR
+442 MHKVASTESLAPAAR

-482 LRLNQTLKELGADVP
+482 LRLNQTLREMGAEVP

-504 VADTLY
+504 VADTLS
-510 DPYSRAKPMSGNTLR
+510 DPYAKQKPVNGNTLR

-549 PPYKDKAQGMGGWVE
+549 PPYKDKAEGMGGWVE
-564 SGHRYKKKDEKEK
+564 SGFRSPDVA
-577 NSPILDDFRAPSM
+577 SPILDDFRAPGM
-590 GGYERVLK
+590 GKYEYVLK
-598 NLYIYFWRWAF
+598 NLYVYFWRWAF

-618 VIESESDNSQHAG
+618 ALEGQPDSAQRAG
-631 VVCFITPSS
+631 VVCFITADG
-640 YLNGP
+640 YLHGP

-668 EGYGPEKENA
+668 EGKRPPAKNA
-678 IFAIKTPVAISLFI
+678 VFAIETPVSIALFL
-692 REENTDEERMADIRY
+692 REENTDEETPADIRY
-707 VALHGTFEE
+707 VALHGTFAE

-721 ANLELDGE
+721 ATLDLDGA
-729 EFMPVRSGW
+729 EFEPARSGW
-738 GNQFAPDSGKDW
+738 GDKFAPEAGGDWDSYPALPDFYASCFPGVKP
-750 NSYLYMDDLYS
+750 N
-761 VSSSGIDPSRKWVV
+761 KTWVY
-775 APSQRIL
+775 APSESVLQ
-782 EERWSELTEGNDLKI
+782 ERWAELIEGNDLEV
-797 RANRF
+797 RAERF
-802 KETPT
+802 KETRDT
-807 AGIAK
+807 KITE
-812 GKTPLLGNDTFQ
+812 GKKPLPGSDTFQ
-824 GSKES
+824 GSLES
-829 LNDQIAREVIPTV
+829 LNDQIARELIPDT
-842 PNIVPIGYRSF
+842 PNIVQVGYRSF
-853 DRQYILADARLLD
+853 DRQYILADARLAD
-866 RPRPK
+866 MPRPK
-871 LWPYRIQNQIFIV
+871 LWEHRVPGQIFIV
-884 EQYARNPKNGP
+884 EQHARHPQAGP
-895 GLYFSSLIPDKNA
+895 GLYFDALIPDMNA
-908 FKGSHGGRCYPVFTT
+908 FNNRGGRAHPALTT
-923 DGEPNLRTSVAQLL
+923 GGTPNLTEPAAQMLR
-937 CERFGNDA
+937 ERFGDNA

-956 TGHPEYVR
+956 TGHPGYVR
-964 TFSKP
+964 TFDKP
-969 LETSHMR
+969 LQQAGIR
-976 APLTADP
+976 VPLTADP
-983 ELWERAVQLGKQV
+983 ELWERAVQLGKQI

-1017 LPEGADYTLPN
+1017 LPEGADYTLPT

-1033 GKTMPEEKPS
+1033 GRTMPEKKPS

-1049 DSLSEEEN
+1049 TGTLSEEQN
-1057 NPVMGTV
+1057 IPVTGTV

-1070 CENMEKRV
+1070 CENVEKRV
-1078 FDYTIGGNQVLGL
+1078 FDYTVGGNQVLGL
-1091 WAKYRLKKPEEVS
+1091 WAKYRLKKPVVRRS
-1104 SSPLDEIVQRE
+1104 SSLNDIVQRE

>member
-1 MEILCG
+1 M
-7 QKHLSAQELWGK
+7 
-19 GKSIVTDF
+19 TDF

-35 NQVRENLRFGEGE
+35 RQVRENLRVGDGE

-61 KGFGALHSMEV
+61 QDFGALHSMKV
-72 QTVRETSLKTAGGGL
+72 VTVRETSLKTAGGGL
-87 VSEGLVRPDYAIMV
+87 ISEGLVRPDYAITV

-111 KAPGKNIDPDSF
+111 KAPGKNIDPASF
-123 TKKSHEYKQWQ
+123 TKKSHEYRQWQ

-148 EWRLYRYGKP
+148 EWRLYRYGEP
-158 VPTGSEKND
+158 VLTSTGYD
-167 NAVNVSAGSVII
+167 AVHMHGSFSGHGT
-179 NKKRVLFP
+179 L
-187 EKITWSA
+187 SA
-194 PANLA
+194 PDALA
-199 TLFLN
+199 TFFLN

-210 APITSADRLV
+210 APIKSADQLV

-230 REEMLLGLD
+230 REEMLLGLS
-239 AQEKTYKADQAK
+239 AQEKTYKAEQAK

-257 EDLLIPSK
+257 EDFVIPPP
-265 LVGLRDDWRDTLAP
+265 LVGLRKDWRDTLAP
-279 GTSNEEF
+279 STSNEEF

-295 FSLVVALSEG
+295 FSLVVALSE
-305 HNLSIESLST
+305 NLDLSLETFST
-315 MANRLR
+315 MAGRLR

-330 LGLLTEH
+330 LSLLTDH

-353 VMGAASWEYISGGK
+353 VMDAASWADISGGK
-367 ADVYLHLYE
+367 SDVYLHLYE
-376 HFLSIYNPEQRKKT
+376 HFLKVYNPEQRKKT

-406 VDDALRTYMGKEH
+406 VDDALRAYLGKEH

-442 MHKVAKTESLAPAAR
+442 MHQVAKTDSLAPAAR

-482 LRLNQTLKELGADVP
+482 LRLNETLKEMGAEVP

-504 VADTLY
+504 VADTLS
-510 DPYSRAKPMSGNTLR
+510 DPYAKQKPVNGNTLR

-549 PPYKDKAQGMGGWVE
+549 PPYKDKAEGMGGWVE
-564 SGHRYKKKDEKEK
+564 SGFRSADVA
-577 NSPILDDFRAPSM
+577 SPILDDFRAQGM
-590 GGYERVLK
+590 GKYEYVLK
-598 NLYIYFWRWAF
+598 NLYVYFWRWAF

-618 VIESESDNSQHAG
+618 ALEGQPDSAQRAG
-631 VVCFITPSS
+631 VVCFITADG
-640 YLNGP
+640 YLHGP

-668 EGYGPEKENA
+668 EGKRPPAKNA
-678 IFAIKTPVAISLFI
+678 VFAIETPVSIALFL
-692 REENTDEERMADIRY
+692 REEKTDEETPADIRY
-707 VALHGTFEE
+707 VALHGTFAE

-721 ANLELDGE
+721 AALNLDGA
-729 EFMPVRSGW
+729 EFEPVRSGW
-738 GNQFAPDSGKDW
+738 GDKFAPEAGGDWDSYPEIPDFYTSCFPGVKP
-750 NSYLYMDDLYS
+750 N
-761 VSSSGIDPSRKWVV
+761 KTWVY
-775 APSQRIL
+775 APSESVLQ
-782 EERWSELTEGNDLKI
+782 ERWAELIEGNDLEV
-797 RANRF
+797 RAERF
-802 KETPT
+802 KETRDT
-807 AGIAK
+807 KITE
-812 GKTPLLGNDTFQ
+812 GKKPLPGSDTFQ
-824 GSKES
+824 GSLES
-829 LNDQIAREVIPTV
+829 LNEQIAREFIPDT
-842 PNIVPIGYRSF
+842 PNIVQVGYRSF
-853 DRQYILADARLLD
+853 DRQYILADARLAD
-866 RPRPK
+866 MPRPK
-871 LWPYRIQNQIFIV
+871 LWEHRVPGQIFIV
-884 EQYARNPKNGP
+884 EQHARHPQAGP
-895 GLYFSSLIPDKNA
+895 GLYFDALIPDMNA
-908 FKGSHGGRCYPVFTT
+908 FNNRGGRAHPALTI
-923 DGEPNLRTSVAQLL
+923 GGAPNLTEPAAQMLR
-937 CERFGNDA
+937 ERFGNNA
-945 PGNLVYYLAAL
+945 PGDLVYYLAAL
-956 TGHPEYVR
+956 TGHPGYVR
-964 TFSKP
+964 TFDEP
-969 LETSHMR
+969 LQQAGIR
-976 APLTADP
+976 VPLTADP

-1017 LPEGADYTLPN
+1017 LPEGADYTLPT

-1033 GKTMPEEKPS
+1033 GSAMPEKKPS

-1049 DSLSEEEN
+1049 NSLSEEEN
-1057 NPVMGTV
+1057 NPAMGTV

-1070 CENMEKRV
+1070 CENVEKRV

-1091 WAKYRLKKPEEVS
+1091 WAKYRLKKPVVRRS
-1104 SSPLDEIVQRE
+1104 SSLNDIVQRE

>member
-1 MEILCG
+1 M
-7 QKHLSAQELWGK
+7 
-19 GKSIVTDF
+19 
-27 NSLIAEFG
+27 
-35 NQVRENLRFGEGE
+35 
-48 PEAQLTNPVATLL
+48 
-61 KGFGALHSMEV
+61 
-72 QTVRETSLKTAGGGL
+72 
-87 VSEGLVRPDYAIMV
+87 RPDYAITV

-111 KAPGKNIDPDSF
+111 KAPGKNIDPASF
-123 TKKSHEYKQWQ
+123 SKKSHEYRQWQ

-148 EWRLYRYGKP
+148 EWRLYRYGEP
-158 VPTGSEKND
+158 VLTSTGYD
-167 NAVNVSAGSVII
+167 AVHVHGSFSG
-179 NKKRVLFP
+179 RGTL
-187 EKITWSA
+187 SA
-194 PANLA
+194 PDALA
-199 TLFLN
+199 TFFLN

-210 APITSADRLV
+210 APIKSADQLV

-230 REEMLLGLD
+230 REEMLLGLA
-239 AQEKTYKADQAK
+239 AQEKTYKAEQAK
-251 AKKKGE
+251 ARKKGE
-257 EDLLIPSK
+257 EDEVLPPQ
-265 LVGLRDDWRDTLAP
+265 LVGLRKDWRDTLAP
-279 GTSNEEF
+279 STSNEEF

-305 HNLSIESLST
+305 HKLSLKTFST
-315 MANRLR
+315 IAVELR
-321 SQHGLLGNA
+321 SKHGLLGNA
-330 LGLLTEH
+330 LSLLTDH

-348 AVIVR
+348 AVIIR
-353 VMGAASWEYISGGK
+353 VMDAASWADISGGK
-367 ADVYLHLYE
+367 SDVYLHLYE
-376 HFLSIYNPEQRKKT
+376 HFLKVYNPEQRKKT

-406 VDDALRTYMGKEH
+406 VDDALRTYLGKEH

-482 LRLNQTLKELGADVP
+482 LRLNQTLKELGAEVAEVP

-504 VADTLY
+504 VTDTLG
-510 DPYSRAKPMSGNTLR
+510 DPYAKQKPLNGHTLR

-549 PPYKDKAQGMGGWVE
+549 PPYKDKAEGMGGWVE
-564 SGHRYKKKDEKEK
+564 SGFRSPAVA
-577 NSPILDDFRAPSM
+577 SPILDDFRAPGM
-590 GGYERVLK
+590 GKYEYVLK
-598 NLYIYFWRWAF
+598 NLYVYFWRWAF

-618 VIESESDNSQHAG
+618 ALDGQPDSTQRAG
-631 VVCFITPSS
+631 VVCFITADG

-668 EGYGPEKENA
+668 EGKRPPAKNA
-678 IFAIKTPVAISLFI
+678 VFAIETPVSIALFL
-692 REENTDEERMADIRY
+692 REENTDEETPADIRY
-707 VALHGTFEE
+707 VALHGTFAE

-721 ANLELDGE
+721 ATLDLDGA
-729 EFMPVRSGW
+729 EFEPVRSGW
-738 GNQFAPDSGKDW
+738 GDKFAPEAGGDWDSYPELPDFYASCFPGVKP
-750 NSYLYMDDLYS
+750 N
-761 VSSSGIDPSRKWVV
+761 KTWVY
-775 APSQRIL
+775 APSESVLQ
-782 EERWSELTEGNDLKI
+782 ERWAELIEGNDLEV
-797 RANRF
+797 RAERF
-802 KETPT
+802 KETRDT
-807 AGIAK
+807 KITE
-812 GKTPLLGNDTFQ
+812 GKKPLPGNDTFL
-824 GSKES
+824 GSLES
-829 LNDQIAREVIPTV
+829 LNDQIARELIPDT
-842 PNIVPIGYRSF
+842 PNIVQVGYRSF
-853 DRQYILADARLLD
+853 DRQYILADSRLLHM
-866 RPRPK
+866 PSPK
-871 LWPYRIQNQIFIV
+871 LWEHRVSEQIFIV
-884 EQYARNPKNGP
+884 EQHAHYPKAGP
-895 GLYFSSLIPDKNA
+895 GLYFSALIPDMHA
-908 FKGSHGGRCYPVFTT
+908 FNNRGGRAHPALTIGGT
-923 DGEPNLRTSVAQLL
+923 PNLTGPAAQMLR
-937 CERFGNDA
+937 ERFGDNA
-945 PGNLVYYLAAL
+945 PGDLVYYLAAL
-956 TGHPEYVR
+956 TGHPGYVR
-964 TFSKP
+964 TFDEP
-969 LETSHMR
+969 LQQAGIR
-976 APLTADP
+976 VPLTADP

-1017 LPEGADYTLPN
+1017 LPEGADYALPT

-1033 GKTMPEEKPS
+1033 GKTMPEKKPS

-1049 DSLSEEEN
+1049 TGSLSKEEN

-1064 SFGQAR
+1064 SFGKAR
-1070 CENMEKRV
+1070 CENVEKRV
-1078 FDYTIGGNQVLGL
+1078 FDYTVGGNQVLGL
-1091 WAKYRLKKPEEVS
+1091 WAKYRLKKPVVRRS
-1104 SSPLDEIVQRE
+1104 SSLNDIVLRE
-1115 WPEAWSEEY
+1115 WPAAWSEEY